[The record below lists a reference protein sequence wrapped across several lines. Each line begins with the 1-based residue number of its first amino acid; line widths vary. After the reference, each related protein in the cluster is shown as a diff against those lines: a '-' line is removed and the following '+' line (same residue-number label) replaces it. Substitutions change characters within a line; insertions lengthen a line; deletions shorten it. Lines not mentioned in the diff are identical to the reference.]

1 MADIIRP
8 PFSEIK
14 RPDEIVR
21 MTTADNLKFAVLIG
35 LIEVGQVTNREVVNT
50 VLHLLVGGEFD
61 MELNFVIQ
69 DAQNIKHML
78 ELLDHCPPNLQA
90 EIWSVF
96 IAILRKSVR
105 NLQACTDVGLIEH
118 VLVRLQRSETVVAD
132 LLIEMLGV
140 LASYS
145 ITVKELKLLFGTMK
159 AVNGKWPRHSAKLL
173 NVLRQMP
180 HRNGPDVFFSF
191 PGRKG
196 SAMVLPPL
204 AKWPYENGFTF
215 TTWFRL
221 DPINSVNIEREKP
234 YLYCFK
240 TSKGVGYTA
249 HFVGN
254 CLVLT
259 SMKVKGKGFQHCVK
273 YEFQPRKWYM
283 IAIVYIYNRWT
294 KSEIKCLVNGQLA
307 SSTEMAWFVS
317 TNDPF
322 DKCYIGATPELD
334 EERVFCGQMS
344 AIYLFSEALTTQQIC
359 AMHRLG
365 PGYKSQFR
373 FDNECYLN
381 LPDNHKRVSHNNVIT
396 NKSTTV
402 LLAEQEVEAIDWAD
416 EKLDLS
422 AAFAKIRAVLSA
434 RNASANAV
442 LNALGGVVVD
452 QTAGGATVAGT
463 STTPSSASTNAVNN
477 NAGGSNATTANTN
490 NSNQYGDGGASAGVN
505 SNDNNKIISDPLCHL
520 PTGNT
525 SFEQL
530 RRISSTSTTGL
541 ELLRGYSSQT
551 EEISQLKAVL
561 YDGKLSNAIVFMY
574 NPVATDGQLC
584 LQSAPKGNVS
594 YFVHTPHALMLQ
606 DVKAVVTH
614 SIHCTLNSIG
624 GIQVLFPLFSQLDMA
639 HEGISD
645 IKRDQT
651 LCSKLLGFICELVET
666 SQTVQQHM
674 IQNRGFLVISF
685 MLQRSSREHLTLE
698 VLGSFLNLTKYLVT
712 CLSAN
717 SDLLLKQLSVALRFP
732 NKKLFCFSFLTW
744 QLLDH
749 VLFNPA
755 LWIYTPANVQARLY
769 SYLATEF
776 LSDTQIYSNVR
787 RVSTVLQTVHTLKY
801 YYWVVNPRAKSGII
815 PKGLDGPRPAQ
826 KDILAIRAYILLFL
840 KQLIMIGNGVKED
853 ELQSILNYLTTM
865 HEDENLHDVL
875 QMLISL
881 MSEHPSSMV
890 PAFDVKY
897 GVRSIFKLLAAESQL
912 IRLQALK
919 LLGFFLSRST
929 YKRKYDVMSP
939 HNLYTL
945 LSERLLLYEESL
957 SLPTYNILYEIMTE
971 HISQQILYTR
981 HPEAESHYRLENPM
995 VLKIIATLIRQ
1006 SKQTESLIEVKKLFL
1021 SDMTLLCNSNRE
1033 NRRTV
1038 LQMSVWQ
1045 EWLIAMAYIHPKN
1058 TEEQKISDMV
1068 YSLFRMLL
1076 HHAIK
1081 YEYGGWRVWVDTLAI
1096 VHSKVSY
1103 EEFKLQFAQMY
1114 EHYERQR
1121 TDNITDPALRQ
1132 ARPIST
1138 ISGWEREEQQQQQ
1151 HHHHPHT
1158 QRQPQEQLEQT
1169 HVHTHQHH
1177 RHAAL
1182 ASPVAQESQVK
1193 DAESVGSLEDVPPV
1207 EEEIALSDMET
1218 TTNEV
1223 TVINAVNESTNL
1235 DSTANEKASG
1245 DAELLKETSNVSND
1259 DLTKPK
1265 ISSISDVYN
1274 EHIKSEVIVTSI
1286 VESPAVAVTCNG
1298 GASSSST
1305 PASASSTPAKTAA
1318 TANGGQEALSQTL
1331 NIKPEDLEEIELAT
1345 AKIAAGTTND
1355 AELVEQVLQSS
1366 EKALQ
1371 DCKII
1376 ADEMQEASSVLKDEE
1391 IELAV
1396 NEVVQGVLKNEKK
1409 QATKDLM
1416 AEETLVTSNDDTK
1429 KNEEDNVL
1437 LLNTK
1442 NLLNN
1447 NAVERKTIT
1456 TTNDNTNTTNIK
1468 EVNANS
1474 EPNENFNEIR
1484 TTTNKAVT
1492 DLHAEAVS
1500 VIDMQQK
1507 TEENDYKKAT
1517 KNNINNSSS
1526 TNTAA
1531 PLEEQKI
1538 SKLAIVVAKEHEHEN
1553 DLMDVSSSLST
1564 TVETTEEISSLSP
1577 ETTVSSASIP
1587 EDNLLGLNEATAHDN
1602 EKLSSETM
1610 TMVKDIVDNLIDKVI
1625 DASVIA
1631 IEKDAACKETNNN
1644 EIVDK
1649 VKNDVN
1655 EEVDVSL
1662 RAKEI
1667 VEDVL
1672 TSALDKAAAT
1682 EQTNAKEVAIIEDN
1696 TSSKEVATTTTT
1708 STEQETQADIVQTV
1722 VNDLLE
1728 QTVNAIEKSDELAGV
1743 VVPKVET
1750 KAETM
1755 VGEETLLAPEVV
1767 EEAKELVAISLPLT
1781 KEIDSTTQTTPKKQ
1795 AHDIVGGEAVDLEN
1809 VEVIEDL
1816 VEQTEEETQTTQEEL
1831 LESAAELEEEEQVK
1845 QSTAS
1850 TQVESNHFD
1859 TKHSHQSQQAKQQH
1873 QQQQHQRSKS
1883 GSTRPM
1889 FSPGPTRPPFRIP
1902 EFKWS
1907 YIHQRLLS
1915 DVLFSLETDIQVWRS
1930 HSTKSVLDFVN
1941 SSENAIFVVNT
1952 VHLISQLADNLI
1964 IACGGLLPLLAS
1976 ATSPNSELDVLEP
1989 TQGMPLEVAV
1999 SFLQRLVNMADVLI
2013 FATSLN
2019 FGELEAE
2026 KNMSS
2031 GGILRQCLRLVCTCA
2046 VRNCL
2051 ECKER
2056 TRYNVGAMARDVS
2069 GAAHLQA
2076 LIRGA
2081 QASPKNIVE
2090 SLTGQLSPVKDPEK
2104 LLQDMDVNRLRAV
2117 IYRDVEETKQAQFLS
2132 LAIVYFISVLMVS
2145 KYRDILEPPAEPQ
2158 IQRQSPVMQRS
2169 AAGRPLF
2176 PQWSHHV
2183 YPQFLPSNS
2192 HQNHMLS
2199 TTSTT
2204 TTNMQQQHTQ
2214 TTLHHHYYH
2223 QQQTQ
2228 QISSPPHHQQQ
2239 LTQHHNYT
2247 HHYASIQQQ
2256 QQQQMHQHQHQH
2268 STYYGEQQP
2277 QLQNHILSAGSSN
2290 SSSNYAGNISPPLA
2304 TQSTSS
2310 SASSSVTSQPASSSS
2325 LSSLASQPTAT
2336 RHHHQQ
2342 QQQQQHQHAHSH
2354 TVTHQH
2360 QHQHQR
2366 HIQKHHYHHQQQQ
2379 QQQFQQHY
2387 GMMNGNGNQM
2397 VNGGDGVGGVGGN
2410 SKSTPQNFTM
2420 SNSSHQQHFV
2430 GNAGDMNGS
2439 NAFNQ
2444 YMRASGAMMNGGHQN
2459 SIAVEYHTHT
2469 HTHSI
2474 GVGGAV
2480 IGATNNNSLTLN
2492 NNNNCINN
2500 AISAHSTLRDVGVG
2514 VGRDGVGCTSDIVSA
2529 GDTKLPY
2536 KNNGL
2541 NNNYRYNGHNNIG
2554 TGTRTIQDGDYE
2566 IIVVDENNPSVLA
2579 DNDSHSSGPPSI
2591 KSNKATA
2598 TNTTTTMNKTAK
2610 TKNFK
2615 STSIIT
2621 TNLTTATTTT
2631 ISLPQSKQISKLQPQ
2646 PLSPPKPVLPKKLP
2660 KSVDSDVGSLNMNS
2674 TENEVPEVESSGE
2687 ILADDNK
2694 PNNSNDESWTDVNL
2708 NEDAGVQATAGG
2720 LLSGGMS
2727 AVDGKMRD
2735 IDGIQQHHVHQQQ
2748 HQQQHHQQQQTTI
2761 AHGQPQQ
2768 QMQAHHGHQLMN
2780 AAGGGG
2786 GNERGDKPD
2795 SEISVVRVPDSYAAT
2810 ASGASSAGVATA
2822 AGNVSQRGTT
2832 RSDEL
2837 QMKPPLVG
2845 QLPMT
2850 TPSREA
2856 SLTQKLEVALG
2867 PVCPLLREVMVDF
2880 APFLSK
2886 TLVGSHG
2893 QELLMEGKGLT
2904 TFKNSHSVVEL
2915 VMLLCSQEWQN
2926 SLQKHAGL
2934 AFIELINEGRLLSH
2948 AMKDHIV
2955 RVANE
2960 AEFIL
2965 NRMRADDVLK
2975 HADFESQCAQTLLER
2990 REEERMCDHLI
3001 TAARRRDNVIASRL
3015 LEKVRNIMCNRHGA
3029 WGDACSAVQ
3038 KQTFWKLDA
3047 WEDDAR
3053 RRKRMVQNPRGSSH
3067 PQATLK
3073 AAIENGGPEDAI
3085 MQTRDEFHTQ
3095 IAVSRSH
3102 QSTQHTADLLD
3113 DAELLIEDRELD
3125 LDLTGPVN
3133 ISTKAKLVAP
3143 GVVAPGTV
3151 SITSTEM
3158 FFEVDE
3164 DHPEFQ
3170 KIDPEVLKY
3179 CDHLHGKWYFSE
3191 VRAIFSRRYLL
3202 QNVALEIFLAS
3213 RTSILFAFPDQHT
3226 VKKVIKALPRV
3237 GVGIKYGIPQTRRAS
3252 MMSPRQL
3259 MRNSNMTQKWQRR
3272 EISNFEYLMFLN
3284 TIAGRTYNDLNQ
3296 YPVFPWVLTNYDT
3309 KELDLS
3315 LPSNYRDLSKPI
3327 GALNPSRREYFEE
3340 RYESWVSDTIP
3351 PFHYGTHYS
3360 TSSFTLNWLVRVEPF
3375 TTMFLA
3381 LQGGKFDYPDRLFSS
3396 ISLSWKNCQRDTSD
3410 VKELIPEWYFLPE
3423 IFYNSSGYRLGHR
3436 EDGALVNDV
3445 ELPPWSKS
3453 PEEFVRINRMAL
3465 ESEFVSCQLHQ
3476 WIDLIFGYK
3485 QRGPEAIRATNVFYY
3500 LTYEGSVDLDA
3511 ISDPVMREAV
3521 ENQIRNFGQTP
3532 SQLLMEPHPP
3542 RSSAMHLSP
3551 MMFSAMPDDLCM
3563 SLKFYQNSPIIHIS
3577 ANTYPQLS
3585 LPSVVTVTAGHQFAV
3600 NRWNCNY
3607 TASVQSPS
3615 YAESPQSPGSN
3626 LPLTIDPVL
3635 SAAQNTGHNNP
3646 MNRRHLGDNFSQMLK
3661 IRSNCFVTTVD
3672 SRFLIACGF
3681 WDNSFRV
3688 FATETAKIVQIVFGH
3703 FGVVTCLARSEC
3715 NITSDCYIASGSAD
3729 CTVLLWHWNARTQS
3743 IVGEGDVP
3751 TPRATLTGHE
3761 QAVTSVV
3768 ISAELG
3774 LVVSGSTNGPVL
3786 IHTTFGDLLRSLDP
3800 PMDFY
3805 SPELIAMSR
3814 EGFIVVNYDKG
3825 NVAAYT
3831 INGKKLRHETHNDN
3845 LQCMLL
3851 SRDGEYLMT
3860 AGDRGIVEV
3869 WRTFN
3874 LAPLYAFPACN
3885 AAIRSLA
3892 LTHDQ
3897 KYLLAGL
3904 STGSIIVFHID
3915 FNRWHH
3921 EYQQRY

>member
-1 MADIIRP
+1 MADIMRP
-8 PFSEIK
+8 PYSEIK

-159 AVNGKWPRHSAKLL
+159 ATNGKWPRHSAKLL

-381 LPDNHKRVSHNNVIT
+381 LPDNHKRV
-396 NKSTTV
+396 
-402 LLAEQEVEAIDWAD
+402 
-416 EKLDLS
+416 
-422 AAFAKIRAVLSA
+422 
-434 RNASANAV
+434 
-442 LNALGGVVVD
+442 
-452 QTAGGATVAGT
+452 
-463 STTPSSASTNAVNN
+463 
-477 NAGGSNATTANTN
+477 
-490 NSNQYGDGGASAGVN
+490 
-505 SNDNNKIISDPLCHL
+505 
-520 PTGNT
+520 
-525 SFEQL
+525 
-530 RRISSTSTTGL
+530 
-541 ELLRGYSSQT
+541 
-551 EEISQLKAVL
+551 L

-584 LQSAPKGNVS
+584 LQSSPKGNVS
-594 YFVHTPHALMLQ
+594 YFVHTPHSLMLQ

-639 HEGISD
+639 HEGLGD
-645 IKRDQT
+645 IKRDPT

-717 SDLLLKQLSVALRFP
+717 SDLLLK
-732 NKKLFCFSFLTW
+732 

-890 PAFDVKY
+890 PAFDVKH

-929 YKRKYDVMSP
+929 HKRKYDVMSP

-945 LSERLLLYEESL
+945 LAERLLLYEESL
-957 SLPTYNILYEIMTE
+957 SLPTYNVLYEIMTE

-981 HPEAESHYRLENPM
+981 HPEPESHYRLENPM
-995 VLKIIATLIRQ
+995 ILKVVATLIRQ
-1006 SKQTESLIEVKKLFL
+1006 SKQTESLIDVKKLFL
-1021 SDMTLLCNSNRE
+1021 QDMTLLCNSNRE

-1045 EWLIAMAYIHPKN
+1045 EWLIAMAYIHPKSS
-1058 TEEQKISDMV
+1058 EEQKISDMV

-1081 YEYGGWRVWVDTLAI
+1081 HEYGGWRVWVDTLAI

-1138 ISGWEREEQQQQQ
+1138 ISGWEREELHQQQNGGSAAAVG
-1151 HHHHPHT
+1151 PN
-1158 QRQPQEQLEQT
+1158 QT
-1169 HVHTHQHH
+1169 T
-1177 RHAAL
+1177 A
-1182 ASPVAQESQVK
+1182 VK
-1193 DAESVGSLEDVPPV
+1193 GAVSIASLEDVPPV
-1207 EEEIALSDMET
+1207 VEEEVEELELEEVEIQEGPITEEAEPKSVIA
-1218 TTNEV
+1218 N
-1223 TVINAVNESTNL
+1223 
-1235 DSTANEKASG
+1235 
-1245 DAELLKETSNVSND
+1245 
-1259 DLTKPK
+1259 
-1265 ISSISDVYN
+1265 ISDVYN
-1274 EHIKSEVIVTSI
+1274 EQLKTN
-1286 VESPAVAVTCNG
+1286 AACNG
-1298 GASSSST
+1298 NLEDVKEEELVQQQVKDLEKQPEQSISL
-1305 PASASSTPAKTAA
+1305 
-1318 TANGGQEALSQTL
+1318 EALRETL
-1331 NIKPEDLEEIELAT
+1331 QLGDDMDVEELELAT
-1345 AKIAAGTTND
+1345 AKD
-1355 AELVEQVLQSS
+1355 ALNAEQHVARVLQAS
-1366 EKALQ
+1366 EAALN
-1371 DCKII
+1371 DCKM
-1376 ADEMQEASSVLKDEE
+1376 AVDDVLQESSSVLKDEE

-1396 NEVVQGVLKNEKK
+1396 NEVVQGVLNNEKK
-1409 QATKDLM
+1409 TQSQDKDIKEQSGEQD
-1416 AEETLVTSNDDTK
+1416 A
-1429 KNEEDNVL
+1429 NVS
-1437 LLNTK
+1437 LLNSK

-1447 NAVERKTIT
+1447 NNNNNNNSPSPTPTTATAT
-1456 TTNDNTNTTNIK
+1456 TTAVTEAET
-1468 EVNANS
+1468 EVNAN
-1474 EPNENFNEIR
+1474 EIVSS
-1484 TTTNKAVT
+1484 TEAPKAETETSVTPEVETPEMAKPSPIVPSPVLATNK
-1492 DLHAEAVS
+1492 
-1500 VIDMQQK
+1500 K
-1507 TEENDYKKAT
+1507 TEDAANKL
-1517 KNNINNSSS
+1517 NN
-1526 TNTAA
+1526 
-1531 PLEEQKI
+1531 
-1538 SKLAIVVAKEHEHEN
+1538 
-1553 DLMDVSSSLST
+1553 
-1564 TVETTEEISSLSP
+1564 
-1577 ETTVSSASIP
+1577 
-1587 EDNLLGLNEATAHDN
+1587 N
-1602 EKLSSETM
+1602 EKLAEINASPEPSIVVETSEADLLQLSDCETKPNKD
-1610 TMVKDIVDNLIDKVI
+1610 TEAEDSVALAVRDIVEQLIDKVI
-1625 DASVIA
+1625 DATEAESA
-1631 IEKDAACKETNNN
+1631 SDTKTETNNN
-1644 EIVDK
+1644 EIPK
-1649 VKNDVN
+1649 EEKQTSAEP
-1655 EEVDVSL
+1655 EEVESPESL
-1662 RAKEI
+1662 AAAAEEI
-1667 VEDVL
+1667 V
-1672 TSALDKAAAT
+1672 
-1682 EQTNAKEVAIIEDN
+1682 Q
-1696 TSSKEVATTTTT
+1696 
-1708 STEQETQADIVQTV
+1708 
-1722 VNDLLE
+1722 
-1728 QTVNAIEKSDELAGV
+1728 
-1743 VVPKVET
+1743 
-1750 KAETM
+1750 
-1755 VGEETLLAPEVV
+1755 EVV
-1767 EEAKELVAISLPLT
+1767 EAALVMVQEESTPEEPEKNVKPQEKENEKEEFLLQLEPASTEVQEPAMVKDRKKPEDPKAQGSLEPKTPNLEEPKPKETEQQKSLEVAEELPQKPEEQAVAIVNQVLDTLVDDTVKAVAAEQTTQTSPAPEEQSPQILAMESPAT
-1781 KEIDSTTQTTPKKQ
+1781 SARVKPTEVDSTTQTTPKN
-1795 AHDIVGGEAVDLEN
+1795 EAGSNL
-1809 VEVIEDL
+1809 L
-1816 VEQTEEETQTTQEEL
+1816 VEQVQQVLQEDDAQQSAGMTIEDEEYSNQHAAAAVENANSSQ
-1831 LESAAELEEEEQVK
+1831 LEANHYGPGNP
-1845 QSTAS
+1845 
-1850 TQVESNHFD
+1850 ES
-1859 TKHSHQSQQAKQQH
+1859 K
-1873 QQQQHQRSKS
+1873 QQQQRTKS

-2056 TRYNVGAMARDVS
+2056 TRYNVGAMARDVP

-2090 SLTGQLSPVKDPEK
+2090 SITGQLSPVKDPEK

-2158 IQRQSPVMQRS
+2158 IQRQSPVLQRTAGGEAAS
-2169 AAGRPLF
+2169 ARPLF

-2183 YPQFLPSNS
+2183 YPQFLPES
-2192 HQNHMLS
+2192 HQNHNS
-2199 TTSTT
+2199 
-2204 TTNMQQQHTQ
+2204 NMQH
-2214 TTLHHHYYH
+2214 
-2223 QQQTQ
+2223 
-2228 QISSPPHHQQQ
+2228 
-2239 LTQHHNYT
+2239 
-2247 HHYASIQQQ
+2247 QQQ
-2256 QQQQMHQHQHQH
+2256 QQQQQQQHYYQQQQQQQVAHNHSHHHMTTAYYQQQQQQQQQHQQVVAGQQQH
-2268 STYYGEQQP
+2268 SPT
-2277 QLQNHILSAGSSN
+2277 
-2290 SSSNYAGNISPPLA
+2290 PLA
-2304 TQSTSS
+2304 THSTSS
-2310 SASSSVTSQPASSSS
+2310 SASSTATSQPASSSS
-2325 LSSLASQPTAT
+2325 LSSLASQSQQQSH
-2336 RHHHQQ
+2336 RQLHKQQ
-2342 QQQQQHQHAHSH
+2342 QQQQPHYHPHQPHYGLINGHPQHPQLNGKHYTENGSTAGYHPHSH
-2354 TVTHQH
+2354 PHPHGYMRNGDASTV
-2360 QHQHQR
+2360 
-2366 HIQKHHYHHQQQQ
+2366 QQNGISDYQAV
-2379 QQQFQQHY
+2379 
-2387 GMMNGNGNQM
+2387 GLMNGHGSGGTGN
-2397 VNGGDGVGGVGGN
+2397 
-2410 SKSTPQNFTM
+2410 
-2420 SNSSHQQHFV
+2420 
-2430 GNAGDMNGS
+2430 
-2439 NAFNQ
+2439 
-2444 YMRASGAMMNGGHQN
+2444 
-2459 SIAVEYHTHT
+2459 
-2469 HTHSI
+2469 
-2474 GVGGAV
+2474 
-2480 IGATNNNSLTLN
+2480 NNNSSIMN
-2492 NNNNCINN
+2492 NMRNLRNGGPNSSSSPLGNHQGIPGVATSGAVN
-2500 AISAHSTLRDVGVG
+2500 ANAAVGVG
-2514 VGRDGVGCTSDIVSA
+2514 VGVGMSGAVGVGMGGLDGGVAYKTSAI
-2529 GDTKLPY
+2529 
-2536 KNNGL
+2536 
-2541 NNNYRYNGHNNIG
+2541 NNNYRYNGRNASAG
-2554 TGTRTIQDGDYE
+2554 TGGRQIQDSDYE

-2591 KSNKATA
+2591 KS
-2598 TNTTTTMNKTAK
+2598 
-2610 TKNFK
+2610 
-2615 STSIIT
+2615 
-2621 TNLTTATTTT
+2621 
-2631 ISLPQSKQISKLQPQ
+2631 
-2646 PLSPPKPVLPKKLP
+2646 
-2660 KSVDSDVGSLNMNS
+2660 VDSDVGSLNMNS
-2674 TENEVPEVESSGE
+2674 TENEVPEVESSSE
-2687 ILADDNK
+2687 ILIDDHK
-2694 PNNSNDESWTDVNL
+2694 PSHSNDESWTDVNL
-2708 NEDAGVQATAGG
+2708 NEDAAVQAASAGIVVG
-2720 LLSGGMS
+2720 LVDNGGNVIADKHDPS
-2727 AVDGKMRD
+2727 HHNQQQQQQQA
-2735 IDGIQQHHVHQQQ
+2735 GIMGQQQQ
-2748 HQQQHHQQQQTTI
+2748 HGSL
-2761 AHGQPQQ
+2761 GQS
-2768 QMQAHHGHQLMN
+2768 
-2780 AAGGGG
+2780 
-2786 GNERGDKPD
+2786 ERGDKPD
-2795 SEISVVRVPDSYAAT
+2795 SEISVVRVPDGYGGAGS
-2810 ASGASSAGVATA
+2810 SGVNSGQGQGVPS
-2822 AGNVSQRGTT
+2822 NQRP
-2832 RSDEL
+2832 RPEEL
-2837 QMKPPLVG
+2837 PMKAPALVA
-2845 QLPMT
+2845 QLPLT

-2856 SLTQKLEVALG
+2856 SLTQKLEIALG
-2867 PVCPLLREVMVDF
+2867 PVCPLLREIMVDF

-3029 WGDACSAVQ
+3029 WGDSSSTSSGGAIVGAVQ
-3038 KQTFWKLDA
+3038 KSPYWKLDA

-3073 AAIENGGPEDAI
+3073 AALENGGPEDAI
-3085 MQTRDEFHTQ
+3085 LQTRDEFHTQ

-3102 QSTQHTADLLD
+3102 PSGQHNGELLD

-3133 ISTKAKLVAP
+3133 ISTKARLIAP
-3143 GVVAPGTV
+3143 GLVAPGTV

-3164 DHPEFQ
+3164 EHPEFQ
-3170 KIDPEVLKY
+3170 KIDGEVLKY

-3296 YPVFPWVLTNYDT
+3296 YPIFPWVLTNYESKD
-3309 KELDLS
+3309 LDLS

-3327 GALNPSRREYFEE
+3327 GALNPSRRAYFEE
-3340 RYESWVSDTIP
+3340 RYESWDSDTIP

-3360 TSSFTLNWLVRVEPF
+3360 TAAFTLNWLVRVEPF

-3396 ISLSWKNCQRDTSD
+3396 VSLSWKNCQRDTSD

-3423 IFYNSSGYRLGHR
+3423 MFYNSSGYRLGHR
-3436 EDGALVNDV
+3436 EDGALVDDI
-3445 ELPPWSKS
+3445 ELPPWAKS

-3500 LTYEGSVDLDA
+3500 LTYEGSVDLDGVL
-3511 ISDPVMREAV
+3511 DPVMREAV

-3551 MMFSAMPDDLCM
+3551 MMFSAMPEDLCQM
-3563 SLKFYQNSPIIHIS
+3563 LKFYQNSPVIHIS

-3626 LPLTIDPVL
+3626 QPLTIDPVL
-3635 SAAQNTGHNNP
+3635 AVHGTNNNSNAAS
-3646 MNRRHLGDNFSQMLK
+3646 RRHLGDNFSQMLK

-3703 FGVVTCLARSEC
+3703 FGVVTCMARSEC

-3774 LVVSGSTNGPVL
+3774 LVVSGSSNGPVL

-3800 PMDFY
+3800 PAEFH
-3805 SPELIAMSR
+3805 SPELITMSR
-3814 EGFIVVNYDKG
+3814 EGFIVINYDKG

-3885 AAIRSLA
+3885 AGIRSLA

>member
-1 MADIIRP
+1 MHSHKANMDSLERLMRAAPLPPSLPGTKGQQRALVHASLASAVGRKGRHLTGTFCLTGDTMEGIIQCLVFLKA
-8 PFSEIK
+8 FS
-14 RPDEIVR
+14 
-21 MTTADNLKFAVLIG
+21 
-35 LIEVGQVTNREVVNT
+35 
-50 VLHLLVGGEFD
+50 LVGGEFD

-145 ITVKELKLLFGTMK
+145 ITVKELKLLFGAMK

-196 SAMVLPPL
+196 SAVVLPPL

-259 SMKVKGKGFQHCVK
+259 SMKIKGKGFQHCVK

-381 LPDNHKRVSHNNVIT
+381 LPDNHKRVSVLEDVSGTDPLSIGDLVTSDPFNPVGAIATETTSTSKDVTATGSVASGSVTPVVGSGRKMSNVAPS
-396 NKSTTV
+396 N
-402 LLAEQEVEAIDWAD
+402 L
-416 EKLDLS
+416 
-422 AAFAKIRAVLSA
+422 
-434 RNASANAV
+434 ANATPAGAASSISATSSDE
-442 LNALGGVVVD
+442 LN
-452 QTAGGATVAGT
+452 
-463 STTPSSASTNAVNN
+463 
-477 NAGGSNATTANTN
+477 
-490 NSNQYGDGGASAGVN
+490 
-505 SNDNNKIISDPLCHL
+505 
-520 PTGNT
+520 
-525 SFEQL
+525 L
-530 RRISSTSTTGL
+530 RS
-541 ELLRGYSSQT
+541 
-551 EEISQLKAVL
+551 VL

-624 GIQVLFPLFSQLDMA
+624 GIQVLFPLFSQLDMPYD
-639 HEGISD
+639 GCSD
-645 IKRDQT
+645 VKRDPT
-651 LCSKLLGFICELVET
+651 LCSKLLGFICELVES

-717 SDLLLKQLSVALRFP
+717 SDLLLKQL
-732 NKKLFCFSFLTW
+732 FCFSFLTW

-749 VLFNPA
+749 VLFNPS

-787 RVSTVLQTVHTLKY
+787 RVSTVLQTVHTLKF
-801 YYWVVNPRAKSGII
+801 YYWVVNPRTKSGII

-890 PAFDVKY
+890 PAFDVKH
-897 GVRSIFKLLAAESQL
+897 GVRTIFKLLAAESQL

-929 YKRKYDVMSP
+929 HKRKYDVMSP

-945 LSERLLLYEESL
+945 LAERLLLYEESL
-957 SLPTYNILYEIMTE
+957 SLPTYNVLYEIMTE

-981 HPEAESHYRLENPM
+981 HPEPESHYRLENPM
-995 VLKIIATLIRQ
+995 ILKVVATLIRQ
-1006 SKQTESLIEVKKLFL
+1006 SKQTEQLIEVKKLFL

-1058 TEEQKISDMV
+1058 SEEQKISDMV

-1138 ISGWEREEQQQQQ
+1138 ISGWDRDRDDREDHIDDHALQTPSDRLAIEKASDSKSTPEVTHSSNKVNKNEQC
-1151 HHHHPHT
+1151 
-1158 QRQPQEQLEQT
+1158 
-1169 HVHTHQHH
+1169 
-1177 RHAAL
+1177 
-1182 ASPVAQESQVK
+1182 S
-1193 DAESVGSLEDVPPV
+1193 
-1207 EEEIALSDMET
+1207 EEEINIENLKCACDDD
-1218 TTNEV
+1218 NEPKDGSKPS
-1223 TVINAVNESTNL
+1223 ASEA
-1235 DSTANEKASG
+1235 TA
-1245 DAELLKETSNVSND
+1245 TSVSN
-1259 DLTKPK
+1259 
-1265 ISSISDVYN
+1265 ISDVYN
-1274 EHIKSEVIVTSI
+1274 AQIKNEIVCNGAVGDSEPTT
-1286 VESPAVAVTCNG
+1286 EDEKSPAKESKEPQQPSKNNSEEILKKSLEIDTFLAEEE
-1298 GASSSST
+1298 AD
-1305 PASASSTPAKTAA
+1305 AA
-1318 TANGGQEALSQTL
+1318 NPLDAQSVVDEVMQ
-1331 NIKPEDLEEIELAT
+1331 KPEKMLD
-1345 AKIAAGTTND
+1345 
-1355 AELVEQVLQSS
+1355 
-1366 EKALQ
+1366 
-1371 DCKII
+1371 DCKQFL
-1376 ADEMQEASSVLKDEE
+1376 DETRLENETASPVIKDEE

-1396 NEVVQGVLKNEKK
+1396 NEVVKGVLKTSTEKK
-1409 QATKDLM
+1409 SSLTTSAALPSDAATTDSKCPPGENIK
-1416 AEETLVTSNDDTK
+1416 ATEEESNVPDGHEENLVNNNLSDSNLTTTTATSNKLIDTI
-1429 KNEEDNVL
+1429 NIDNQKTDL
-1437 LLNTK
+1437 TLSSAIITNI
-1442 NLLNN
+1442 NN
-1447 NAVERKTIT
+1447 NNNNGSPTSNSGESKDADIKEIIAEIVNDVIDKCIEESNNNTIT
-1456 TTNDNTNTTNIK
+1456 TSVDR
-1468 EVNANS
+1468 ESLVGAEGESAPENS
-1474 EPNENFNEIR
+1474 SPEHE
-1484 TTTNKAVT
+1484 ALQ
-1492 DLHAEAVS
+1492 LHA
-1500 VIDMQQK
+1500 K
-1507 TEENDYKKAT
+1507 
-1517 KNNINNSSS
+1517 
-1526 TNTAA
+1526 
-1531 PLEEQKI
+1531 
-1538 SKLAIVVAKEHEHEN
+1538 
-1553 DLMDVSSSLST
+1553 
-1564 TVETTEEISSLSP
+1564 
-1577 ETTVSSASIP
+1577 
-1587 EDNLLGLNEATAHDN
+1587 
-1602 EKLSSETM
+1602 
-1610 TMVKDIVDNLIDKVI
+1610 
-1625 DASVIA
+1625 
-1631 IEKDAACKETNNN
+1631 
-1644 EIVDK
+1644 
-1649 VKNDVN
+1649 
-1655 EEVDVSL
+1655 
-1662 RAKEI
+1662 
-1667 VEDVL
+1667 
-1672 TSALDKAAAT
+1672 
-1682 EQTNAKEVAIIEDN
+1682 
-1696 TSSKEVATTTTT
+1696 
-1708 STEQETQADIVQTV
+1708 
-1722 VNDLLE
+1722 
-1728 QTVNAIEKSDELAGV
+1728 
-1743 VVPKVET
+1743 
-1750 KAETM
+1750 
-1755 VGEETLLAPEVV
+1755 EVV
-1767 EEAKELVAISLPLT
+1767 EEVLKNAVDTAASKIEEECNETIAKSIVDEIVDSCVRDTVQEQPSDTAATSHVNGNARDMDDASLSPSPAKEP
-1781 KEIDSTTQTTPKKQ
+1781 PPPP
-1795 AHDIVGGEAVDLEN
+1795 GEDQPSQ
-1809 VEVIEDL
+1809 IRK
-1816 VEQTEEETQTTQEEL
+1816 
-1831 LESAAELEEEEQVK
+1831 S
-1845 QSTAS
+1845 QSTSTS
-1850 TQVESNHFD
+1850 TQYENAHYEHKRV
-1859 TKHSHQSQQAKQQH
+1859 
-1873 QQQQHQRSKS
+1873 KS

-2056 TRYNVGAMARDVS
+2056 TRYHNGGIARDVP

-2090 SLTGQLSPVKDPEK
+2090 SITGQLSPVKDPEK

-2158 IQRQSPVMQRS
+2158 IRSSPVAQR
-2169 AAGRPLF
+2169 AA
-2176 PQWSHHV
+2176 
-2183 YPQFLPSNS
+2183 
-2192 HQNHMLS
+2192 
-2199 TTSTT
+2199 T
-2204 TTNMQQQHTQ
+2204 
-2214 TTLHHHYYH
+2214 
-2223 QQQTQ
+2223 
-2228 QISSPPHHQQQ
+2228 
-2239 LTQHHNYT
+2239 
-2247 HHYASIQQQ
+2247 
-2256 QQQQMHQHQHQH
+2256 
-2268 STYYGEQQP
+2268 
-2277 QLQNHILSAGSSN
+2277 
-2290 SSSNYAGNISPPLA
+2290 
-2304 TQSTSS
+2304 
-2310 SASSSVTSQPASSSS
+2310 
-2325 LSSLASQPTAT
+2325 
-2336 RHHHQQ
+2336 
-2342 QQQQQHQHAHSH
+2342 
-2354 TVTHQH
+2354 
-2360 QHQHQR
+2360 
-2366 HIQKHHYHHQQQQ
+2366 
-2379 QQQFQQHY
+2379 
-2387 GMMNGNGNQM
+2387 
-2397 VNGGDGVGGVGGN
+2397 
-2410 SKSTPQNFTM
+2410 
-2420 SNSSHQQHFV
+2420 
-2430 GNAGDMNGS
+2430 
-2439 NAFNQ
+2439 
-2444 YMRASGAMMNGGHQN
+2444 ASG
-2459 SIAVEYHTHT
+2459 S
-2469 HTHSI
+2469 
-2474 GVGGAV
+2474 
-2480 IGATNNNSLTLN
+2480 
-2492 NNNNCINN
+2492 
-2500 AISAHSTLRDVGVG
+2500 
-2514 VGRDGVGCTSDIVSA
+2514 
-2529 GDTKLPY
+2529 
-2536 KNNGL
+2536 
-2541 NNNYRYNGHNNIG
+2541 
-2554 TGTRTIQDGDYE
+2554 RTIQDGDYE

-2591 KSNKATA
+2591 KIKRS
-2598 TNTTTTMNKTAK
+2598 
-2610 TKNFK
+2610 
-2615 STSIIT
+2615 
-2621 TNLTTATTTT
+2621 
-2631 ISLPQSKQISKLQPQ
+2631 SLSDNIQ
-2646 PLSPPKPVLPKKLP
+2646 PLSPPKPVPHRKLK
-2660 KSVDSDVGSLNMNS
+2660 KSVDSDVASLNMNS
-2674 TENEVPEVESSGE
+2674 TENEVPEVESSSE
-2687 ILADDNK
+2687 IMVDDNK
-2694 PNNSNDESWTDVNL
+2694 PTNSNDESWTDVNL
-2708 NEDAGVQATAGG
+2708 NEDGNEKIRDMEGNIHH
-2720 LLSGGMS
+2720 LSG
-2727 AVDGKMRD
+2727 
-2735 IDGIQQHHVHQQQ
+2735 
-2748 HQQQHHQQQQTTI
+2748 
-2761 AHGQPQQ
+2761 
-2768 QMQAHHGHQLMN
+2768 
-2780 AAGGGG
+2780 
-2786 GNERGDKPD
+2786 ERGDKPD
-2795 SEISVVRVPDSYAAT
+2795 SEISVVRVPDNF
-2810 ASGASSAGVATA
+2810 GAP
-2822 AGNVSQRGTT
+2822 GNRNRPEEISI
-2832 RSDEL
+2832 
-2837 QMKPPLVG
+2837 KPPLVSE
-2845 QLPMT
+2845 LPMT

-2856 SLTQKLEVALG
+2856 SLTQKLEIALG
-2867 PVCPLLREVMVDF
+2867 PVCPLLREIMVDF

-2975 HADFESQCAQTLLER
+2975 HADFESQCAQTLMER

-3029 WGDACSAVQ
+3029 WGDASGSTT
-3038 KQTFWKLDA
+3038 KQVYWKLDA

-3053 RRKRMVQNPRGSSH
+3053 RRKRMIQNPRGSSH

-3073 AAIENGGPEDAI
+3073 AALENGTPEDAI
-3085 MQTRDEFHTQ
+3085 LQTRDEFHSQ
-3095 IAVSRSH
+3095 IAVTRSH
-3102 QSTQHTADLLD
+3102 QPSQQTADLLD

-3125 LDLTGPVN
+3125 LDVTGPVN
-3133 ISTKAKLVAP
+3133 ISTKAKLIAP
-3143 GVVAPGTV
+3143 GIIAPGTV

-3202 QNVALEIFLAS
+3202 QNVAIEIFLAS

-3296 YPVFPWVLTNYDT
+3296 YPVFPWVLTNYES

-3315 LPSNYRDLSKPI
+3315 QPSNYRDLSKPI
-3327 GALNPSRREYFEE
+3327 GALNPSRRAYFEE
-3340 RYESWVSDTIP
+3340 RYESWDNDTIP

-3360 TSSFTLNWLVRVEPF
+3360 TASFVLSWLVRAEPF

-3381 LQGGKFDYPDRLFSS
+3381 MQGGKFDYPDRLFSS
-3396 ISLSWKNCQRDTSD
+3396 VSLSWKNCQRDTSD

-3423 IFYNSSGYRLGHR
+3423 MFYNSSGYRLGTR
-3436 EDGALVNDV
+3436 EDGTLVNDV
-3445 ELPPWSKS
+3445 ELPPWAKTA
-3453 PEEFVRINRMAL
+3453 EEFVRINRMAL

-3485 QRGPEAIRATNVFYY
+3485 QRGPEAVRATNVFYY

-3511 ISDPVMREAV
+3511 ITDPVMREAV

-3551 MMFSAMPDDLCM
+3551 MMFSAMPDDVCM
-3563 SLKFYQNSPIIHIS
+3563 SMKFHLNSPIIHIS

-3615 YAESPQSPGSN
+3615 YAESPQSPGAN
-3626 LPLTIDPVL
+3626 LPLTMDPVL
-3635 SAAQNTGHNNP
+3635 SQTNAHNNP
-3646 MNRRHLGDNFSQMLK
+3646 MNRRHLGDNFSQKLK

-3688 FATETAKIVQIVFGH
+3688 FSTETAKIVQIVFGH
-3703 FGVVTCLARSEC
+3703 FGVVTCLSRSEC

-3774 LVVSGSTNGPVL
+3774 LVVSGSINGPVL

-3800 PMDFY
+3800 PTDFL
-3805 SPELIAMSR
+3805 SPEIIAMSR

-3825 NVAAYT
+3825 NVAAFT
-3831 INGKKLRHETHNDN
+3831 INGKKLRHESHNDN

-3885 AAIRSLA
+3885 SGIRSLA

>member
-1 MADIIRP
+1 MKKTQLTMDSLERLMRAAPLPRALPGTKGQQRALVHASLAAATVGRKGRHLTGTFCLTGDTMEGIIQCLVFLKA
-8 PFSEIK
+8 FS
-14 RPDEIVR
+14 
-21 MTTADNLKFAVLIG
+21 
-35 LIEVGQVTNREVVNT
+35 
-50 VLHLLVGGEFD
+50 LVGGEFD

-381 LPDNHKRVSHNNVIT
+381 LPDNHKRVSLHATNNDGSDDDSSGEIDLNVAVAEAYALVNARLQSEARATAAQHTLPNSSAAATASAATIA
-396 NKSTTV
+396 STTTAITPASTGNNNKQ
-402 LLAEQEVEAIDWAD
+402 LDNDPSALSTSSLAY
-416 EKLDLS
+416 
-422 AAFAKIRAVLSA
+422 
-434 RNASANAV
+434 
-442 LNALGGVVVD
+442 
-452 QTAGGATVAGT
+452 
-463 STTPSSASTNAVNN
+463 PSGSLYSASTDSRTLSKLRKLSTAD
-477 NAGGSNATTANTN
+477 GPGSLT
-490 NSNQYGDGGASAGVN
+490 GDA
-505 SNDNNKIISDPLCHL
+505 
-520 PTGNT
+520 
-525 SFEQL
+525 E
-530 RRISSTSTTGL
+530 
-541 ELLRGYSSQT
+541 EL
-551 EEISQLKAVL
+551 INLKTVL

-584 LQSAPKGNVS
+584 LQSSPKGNVS

-639 HEGISD
+639 HEGCSD
-645 IKRDQT
+645 VKRDPT

-717 SDLLLKQLSVALRFP
+717 SDLLLKQL
-732 NKKLFCFSFLTW
+732 
-744 QLLDH
+744 LDH
-749 VLFNPA
+749 VLFNPS

-890 PAFDVKY
+890 PAFDVKH
-897 GVRSIFKLLAAESQL
+897 GVRSIFKLMAAESQL

-929 YKRKYDVMSP
+929 HKRKYDVMSP

-945 LSERLLLYEESL
+945 LAERLLLYEESL
-957 SLPTYNILYEIMTE
+957 SLPTYNVLYEIMTE

-981 HPEAESHYRLENPM
+981 HPEPESHYRLENPM
-995 VLKIIATLIRQ
+995 ILKVVATLIRQ

-1058 TEEQKISDMV
+1058 SEEQKISDMV

-1081 YEYGGWRVWVDTLAI
+1081 HEYGGWRVWVDTLAI

-1138 ISGWEREEQQQQQ
+1138 ISGWDREEQQQHQQQ
-1151 HHHHPHT
+1151 HAISSESIATTTEVEEIEKPVTPIAIAIEPMISNDEH
-1158 QRQPQEQLEQT
+1158 QASEEDAVQLEN
-1169 HVHTHQHH
+1169 
-1177 RHAAL
+1177 
-1182 ASPVAQESQVK
+1182 VK
-1193 DAESVGSLEDVPPV
+1193 CACEEDD
-1207 EEEIALSDMET
+1207 EEIEEQPKLDEKPKSVDQ
-1218 TTNEV
+1218 
-1223 TVINAVNESTNL
+1223 NANKEPENKPIQSST
-1235 DSTANEKASG
+1235 
-1245 DAELLKETSNVSND
+1245 VSNI
-1259 DLTKPK
+1259 T
-1265 ISSISDVYN
+1265 DVYN
-1274 EHIKSEVIVTSI
+1274 AQLKSEEIL
-1286 VESPAVAVTCNG
+1286 CNG
-1298 GASSSST
+1298 NST
-1305 PASASSTPAKTAA
+1305 EEEHFEDNEEEQVQETSV
-1318 TANGGQEALSQTL
+1318 GGQEALKQVL
-1331 NIKPEDLEEIELAT
+1331 NLEEEDLEEVVNLASGEPKLDEE
-1345 AKIAAGTTND
+1345 KIVT
-1355 AELVEQVLQSS
+1355 EVLDNS
-1366 EKALQ
+1366 EKLLNH
-1371 DCKII
+1371 CKEVS
-1376 ADEMQEASSVLKDEE
+1376 DEILLKNAEEAASSVIKDEE

-1396 NEVVQGVLKNEKK
+1396 NEVVQGVLNIEKK
-1409 QATKDLM
+1409 QL
-1416 AEETLVTSNDDTK
+1416 TSTTTTTT
-1429 KNEEDNVL
+1429 E
-1437 LLNTK
+1437 
-1442 NLLNN
+1442 
-1447 NAVERKTIT
+1447 IT
-1456 TTNDNTNTTNIK
+1456 TTTTTIVTPTTDEEEADKVSLLNSKNLSNNNNESESMIETNDTTTNTITIASATIDTSTNITPTPITTTTTTTTLEDTIDNQKTDLSLSSAILITNNNISNNTINTNNNNNNNVVETDVTQSSSTTDTNTTITSDSTC
-1468 EVNANS
+1468 NS
-1474 EPNENFNEIR
+1474 F
-1484 TTTNKAVT
+1484 
-1492 DLHAEAVS
+1492 S
-1500 VIDMQQK
+1500 S
-1507 TEENDYKKAT
+1507 EESTSSILAT
-1517 KNNINNSSS
+1517 I
-1526 TNTAA
+1526 
-1531 PLEEQKI
+1531 P
-1538 SKLAIVVAKEHEHEN
+1538 
-1553 DLMDVSSSLST
+1553 ST
-1564 TVETTEEISSLSP
+1564 TVTSTTSESCESPAKQEEVQVEEL
-1577 ETTVSSASIP
+1577 
-1587 EDNLLGLNEATAHDN
+1587 
-1602 EKLSSETM
+1602 
-1610 TMVKDIVDNLIDKVI
+1610 VKDIVDEVI
-1625 DASVIA
+1625 TDCLEESGQKSEETSTG
-1631 IEKDAACKETNNN
+1631 EKNNN
-1644 EIVDK
+1644 EIK
-1649 VKNDVN
+1649 
-1655 EEVDVSL
+1655 EEKTAD
-1662 RAKEI
+1662 E
-1667 VEDVL
+1667 VED
-1672 TSALDKAAAT
+1672 
-1682 EQTNAKEVAIIEDN
+1682 
-1696 TSSKEVATTTTT
+1696 
-1708 STEQETQADIVQTV
+1708 QAR
-1722 VNDLLE
+1722 
-1728 QTVNAIEKSDELAGV
+1728 
-1743 VVPKVET
+1743 
-1750 KAETM
+1750 
-1755 VGEETLLAPEVV
+1755 
-1767 EEAKELVAISLPLT
+1767 
-1781 KEIDSTTQTTPKKQ
+1781 
-1795 AHDIVGGEAVDLEN
+1795 
-1809 VEVIEDL
+1809 EVIDEVL
-1816 VEQTEEETQTTQEEL
+1816 H
-1831 LESAAELEEEEQVK
+1831 SAAETANSTSSSTEKESETVTPAEPIEIQVEEKTEPEITSLPKIEDESSSTKIADKTPTPPESPTKILEAEDKPQAIEHATVALPPPSVTTVSTSTQSSPLKQIPDPVATAEEVVVVVVKENNNNDDVEVDLEEEEEGSTVDEEHEEAVVEILEEPSSPVVVDSAK
-1845 QSTAS
+1845 QPLNNVVVSSVLEVDSQTQTSPSAQNTRTSADGGINNDEQQQQQQLHQQQQQQEEGREQPQGQPQRRSQHSTS
-1850 TQVESNHFD
+1850 TQVENNHFD
-1859 TKHSHQSQQAKQQH
+1859 NKRT
-1873 QQQQHQRSKS
+1873 KS

-1999 SFLQRLVNMADVLI
+1999 SFLQRLVSMADVLI

-2056 TRYNVGAMARDVS
+2056 TRYNAGGIARDVP

-2090 SLTGQLSPVKDPEK
+2090 SITGQLSPVKDPEK

-2158 IQRQSPVMQRS
+2158 ITRQSPIMQRGN
-2169 AAGRPLF
+2169 AAEPTSRPLF

-2183 YPQFLPSNS
+2183 YPQFLPGSN
-2192 HQNHMLS
+2192 
-2199 TTSTT
+2199 
-2204 TTNMQQQHTQ
+2204 QQQSG
-2214 TTLHHHYYH
+2214 
-2223 QQQTQ
+2223 QQ
-2228 QISSPPHHQQQ
+2228 H
-2239 LTQHHNYT
+2239 L
-2247 HHYASIQQQ
+2247 QQQ
-2256 QQQQMHQHQHQH
+2256 QQQQQQPPSINSNNPPNQLQHQQHNHQHYYQQQQQVAPGCPVGVGAPSVAGHHTHQH
-2268 STYYGEQQP
+2268 YHPAAYGVGQIDP
-2277 QLQNHILSAGSSN
+2277 SSPPSGGGGSSSL
-2290 SSSNYAGNISPPLA
+2290 SSS
-2304 TQSTSS
+2304 
-2310 SASSSVTSQPASSSS
+2310 SQPASSSS
-2325 LSSLASQPTAT
+2325 LSSVASQPQHQQHQHHT
-2336 RHHHQQ
+2336 HHHSMKQQ
-2342 QQQQQHQHAHSH
+2342 QQQQPPSS
-2354 TVTHQH
+2354 
-2360 QHQHQR
+2360 
-2366 HIQKHHYHHQQQQ
+2366 
-2379 QQQFQQHY
+2379 QQHF
-2387 GMMNGNGNQM
+2387 MMNGSSTKMAPINNSNNSGHHILHNNHSSTNKYSNDIQNTNNYYLRGGGGGGGGM
-2397 VNGGDGVGGVGGN
+2397 VNGD
-2410 SKSTPQNFTM
+2410 
-2420 SNSSHQQHFV
+2420 SHHLH
-2430 GNAGDMNGS
+2430 
-2439 NAFNQ
+2439 
-2444 YMRASGAMMNGGHQN
+2444 NGGGQLPVPPSVGIVN
-2459 SIAVEYHTHT
+2459 SMRNRNGMGPPGIT
-2469 HTHSI
+2469 
-2474 GVGGAV
+2474 GGGGQ
-2480 IGATNNNSLTLN
+2480 INYKTTNG
-2492 NNNNCINN
+2492 I
-2500 AISAHSTLRDVGVG
+2500 
-2514 VGRDGVGCTSDIVSA
+2514 
-2529 GDTKLPY
+2529 
-2536 KNNGL
+2536 
-2541 NNNYRYNGHNNIG
+2541 NNNYRYRNN
-2554 TGTRTIQDGDYE
+2554 TGSRTIQDGDYE

-2591 KSNKATA
+2591 KS
-2598 TNTTTTMNKTAK
+2598 
-2610 TKNFK
+2610 
-2615 STSIIT
+2615 
-2621 TNLTTATTTT
+2621 
-2631 ISLPQSKQISKLQPQ
+2631 
-2646 PLSPPKPVLPKKLP
+2646 
-2660 KSVDSDVGSLNMNS
+2660 VDSDAASLNMNS
-2674 TENEVPEVESSGE
+2674 TENEVQEVESSSE
-2687 ILADDNK
+2687 IMVDDNK
-2694 PNNSNDESWTDVNL
+2694 PSNSNDESWTDVNL
-2708 NEDAGVQATAGG
+2708 NEDGNE
-2720 LLSGGMS
+2720 
-2727 AVDGKMRD
+2727 KMRD
-2735 IDGIQQHHVHQQQ
+2735 
-2748 HQQQHHQQQQTTI
+2748 
-2761 AHGQPQQ
+2761 
-2768 QMQAHHGHQLMN
+2768 MEGHINHLVPS
-2780 AAGGGG
+2780 G
-2786 GNERGDKPD
+2786 ERGDKPD
-2795 SEISVVRVPDSYAAT
+2795 SEISVVRVPQDSF
-2810 ASGASSAGVATA
+2810 GGGGQSS
-2822 AGNVSQRGTT
+2822 SQGQ
-2832 RSDEL
+2832 RSRPEEL
-2837 QMKPPLVG
+2837 PIKPPLVG

-2856 SLTQKLEVALG
+2856 SLTQKLEIALG
-2867 PVCPLLREVMVDF
+2867 PVCPLLREIMVDF

-2904 TFKNSHSVVEL
+2904 TFKNSQSVVEL

-3029 WGDACSAVQ
+3029 WGESSGSVVKPAY
-3038 KQTFWKLDA
+3038 WKLDA

-3073 AAIENGGPEDAI
+3073 AALENGGPEDAI

-3095 IAVSRSH
+3095 IAVTRSH
-3102 QSTQHTADLLD
+3102 QSSQHSTDLLD

-3133 ISTKAKLVAP
+3133 ISTKAKLIAP
-3143 GVVAPGTV
+3143 GLVAPGTV

-3170 KIDPEVLKY
+3170 KIEQEVLKY

-3296 YPVFPWVLTNYDT
+3296 YPIFPWVLTNYDS
-3309 KELDLS
+3309 KDLDLS
-3315 LPSNYRDLSKPI
+3315 QPSNYRDLSKPI
-3327 GALNPSRREYFEE
+3327 GALNPSRRAYFEE
-3340 RYESWVSDTIP
+3340 RYESWENDTIP

-3396 ISLSWKNCQRDTSD
+3396 VSLSWKNAQRDTSD

-3423 IFYNSSGYRLGHR
+3423 MFYNSSGYRLGHR
-3436 EDGALVNDV
+3436 EDGALVSDV
-3445 ELPPWSKS
+3445 ELPPWSKT

-3485 QRGPEAIRATNVFYY
+3485 QRGPEAVRATNVFYY
-3500 LTYEGSVDLDA
+3500 LTYEGSVELDA
-3511 ISDPVMREAV
+3511 IADPVMREAV

-3551 MMFSAMPDDLCM
+3551 MMFSAMPDDVCM
-3563 SLKFYQNSPIIHIS
+3563 SMKFHLNSPIIHIS

-3615 YAESPQSPGSN
+3615 YAESTQSAGSN
-3626 LPLTIDPVL
+3626 LPLTMDPVL
-3635 SAAQNTGHNNP
+3635 STQNTGHNNP
-3646 MNRRHLGDNFSQMLK
+3646 MIRRHLGDNFSQMLK

-3688 FATETAKIVQIVFGH
+3688 FSTEAAKIVQIVFGH
-3703 FGVVTCLARSEC
+3703 FGVVTCLSRSEC
-3715 NITSDCYIASGSAD
+3715 NITSDCYIASGSSD

-3800 PMDFY
+3800 PSDFY

-3814 EGFIVVNYDKG
+3814 EGFIVINYDKG
-3825 NVAAYT
+3825 NVAAFT
-3831 INGKKLRHETHNDN
+3831 INGKMLRHESHNDN

-3885 AAIRSLA
+3885 AGIRSLA

>member
-1 MADIIRP
+1 
-8 PFSEIK
+8 
-14 RPDEIVR
+14 
-21 MTTADNLKFAVLIG
+21 
-35 LIEVGQVTNREVVNT
+35 
-50 VLHLLVGGEFD
+50 
-61 MELNFVIQ
+61 
-69 DAQNIKHML
+69 
-78 ELLDHCPPNLQA
+78 
-90 EIWSVF
+90 
-96 IAILRKSVR
+96 
-105 NLQACTDVGLIEH
+105 
-118 VLVRLQRSETVVAD
+118 
-132 LLIEMLGV
+132 MLGV

-381 LPDNHKRVSHNNVIT
+381 LPDNHKRVSQQQLLQQQQTPTQHT
-396 NKSTTV
+396 AAL
-402 LLAEQEVEAIDWAD
+402 LLAEADVQSIDWAD
-416 EKLDLS
+416 EKLDLQ
-422 AAFAKIRAVLSA
+422 AAFAKIRTVLATRSA
-434 RNASANAV
+434 NANAV
-442 LNALGGVVVD
+442 LQALTVGGSGLTVNS
-452 QTAGGATVAGT
+452 TEIHSSSATVNTTLGQT
-463 STTPSSASTNAVNN
+463 SLQNNSSPNTTTIDETTTTTSESHLTKITDSLNHMPISSAS
-477 NAGGSNATTANTN
+477 SH
-490 NSNQYGDGGASAGVN
+490 D
-505 SNDNNKIISDPLCHL
+505 L
-520 PTGNT
+520 
-525 SFEQL
+525 L
-530 RRISSTSTTGL
+530 RRMSSSSISTLDYMRSFAGDV
-541 ELLRGYSSQT
+541 
-551 EEISQLKAVL
+551 EENNQLKAVL

-606 DVKAVVTH
+606 DVKAVITH

-639 HEGISD
+639 HEGIGD
-645 IKRDQT
+645 MKRDPT

-717 SDLLLKQLSVALRFP
+717 SDLLLKQLNMGLRYPF
-732 NKKLFCFSFLTW
+732 KKFYQLFCFSFLTW

-840 KQLIMIGNGVKED
+840 KQLIMIGQGVKED

-890 PAFDVKY
+890 PAFDVKH
-897 GVRSIFKLLAAESQL
+897 GVRTIFKLLAAESQL

-945 LSERLLLYEESL
+945 LAERLLLYEESL
-957 SLPTYNILYEIMTE
+957 SMPTYNVLYEIMTE
-971 HISQQILYTR
+971 HISQHIMYNR
-981 HPEAESHYRLENPM
+981 HAEPESHYRLENPM
-995 VLKIIATLIRQ
+995 MLKVVATLIRQ

-1138 ISGWEREEQQQQQ
+1138 ISGWEREELQQQQ
-1151 HHHHPHT
+1151 HGI
-1158 QRQPQEQLEQT
+1158 
-1169 HVHTHQHH
+1169 VHD
-1177 RHAAL
+1177 AP
-1182 ASPVAQESQVK
+1182 SVA
-1193 DAESVGSLEDVPPV
+1193 SLEDVPQVDEDGDDEIETEECLNNNPGNEIHDVKTERSEV
-1207 EEEIALSDMET
+1207 EGKCDCAL
-1218 TTNEV
+1218 
-1223 TVINAVNESTNL
+1223 ESESCGKSI
-1235 DSTANEKASG
+1235 DSTKDAIDNEPVKS
-1245 DAELLKETSNVSND
+1245 S
-1259 DLTKPK
+1259 
-1265 ISSISDVYN
+1265 ISSVSDVYN
-1274 EHIKSEVIVTSI
+1274 EHIKSDITVT
-1286 VESPAVAVTCNG
+1286 AVNCNG
-1298 GASSSST
+1298 NSPSSKNTSVT
-1305 PASASSTPAKTAA
+1305 ATPAKTNSS
-1318 TANGGQEALSQTL
+1318 TGQEALKETL
-1331 NIKPEDLEEIELAT
+1331 NISDLEDLEIEN
-1345 AKIAAGTTND
+1345 AKT
-1355 AELVEQVLQSS
+1355 ELENNNAHIETVLQKS
-1366 EKALQ
+1366 EKSLA
-1371 DCKII
+1371 DCKQL
-1376 ADEMQEASSVLKDEE
+1376 ADELQEASSVIKDEE

-1396 NEVVQGVLKNEKK
+1396 NEVVQGVLNNEKK
-1409 QATKDLM
+1409 QIKEPSSEHPLKVSSHTKI
-1416 AEETLVTSNDDTK
+1416 TQ
-1429 KNEEDNVL
+1429 
-1437 LLNTK
+1437 LNTK

-1447 NAVERKTIT
+1447 NILDTKADQLPTEINANT
-1456 TTNDNTNTTNIK
+1456 DNTNDLPDKDEGPKKTEQTQVTK
-1468 EVNANS
+1468 ENKLNNNATS
-1474 EPNENFNEIR
+1474 TATDEGTVTP
-1484 TTTNKAVT
+1484 TVT
-1492 DLHAEAVS
+1492 DQVPNDVAE
-1500 VIDMQQK
+1500 I
-1507 TEENDYKKAT
+1507 E
-1517 KNNINNSSS
+1517 
-1526 TNTAA
+1526 
-1531 PLEEQKI
+1531 
-1538 SKLAIVVAKEHEHEN
+1538 
-1553 DLMDVSSSLST
+1553 VSSSLST

-1577 ETTVSSASIP
+1577 ETTVSSASMTD
-1587 EDNLLGLNEATAHDN
+1587 ESLVNLQEYTA
-1602 EKLSSETM
+1602 EVT
-1610 TMVKDIVDNLIDKVI
+1610 TVKDIVDELIDKVI
-1625 DASVIA
+1625 EISS
-1631 IEKDAACKETNNN
+1631 KDQTLEQYENNNPNNAYKKIDGKHMETNTDTDTDLSPEEFLN
-1644 EIVDK
+1644 ET
-1649 VKNDVN
+1649 
-1655 EEVDVSL
+1655 
-1662 RAKEI
+1662 AKEI
-1667 VEDVL
+1667 IEDVIQ
-1672 TSALDKAAAT
+1672 SALDKAISLDSPSIRNCNSEEKLRAN
-1682 EQTNAKEVAIIEDN
+1682 ESENNQNVVN
-1696 TSSKEVATTTTT
+1696 
-1708 STEQETQADIVQTV
+1708 IVQTV
-1722 VNDLLE
+1722 VD
-1728 QTVNAIEKSDELAGV
+1728 
-1743 VVPKVET
+1743 
-1750 KAETM
+1750 
-1755 VGEETLLAPEVV
+1755 
-1767 EEAKELVAISLPLT
+1767 
-1781 KEIDSTTQTTPKKQ
+1781 
-1795 AHDIVGGEAVDLEN
+1795 
-1809 VEVIEDL
+1809 DL
-1816 VEQTEEETQTTQEEL
+1816 VEKTVSAIVDSAEKNVLEEESENQNLLESEKLDLISHTDDNTNKIQHDLAHDSISQETQTNQSIDYTEEPV
-1831 LESAAELEEEEQVK
+1831 SSQDTHQQPQQK
-1845 QSTAS
+1845 QQSAS
-1850 TQVESNHFD
+1850 TQVENQHFD
-1859 TKHSHQSQQAKQQH
+1859 DTKQHGYPQQQQSQH
-1873 QQQQHQRSKS
+1873 QQQRPKS

-2056 TRYNVGAMARDVS
+2056 TRYNVGAMARDVP

-2090 SLTGQLSPVKDPEK
+2090 SITGQLSPVKDPEK

-2158 IQRQSPVMQRS
+2158 VQRQSPVMQRS
-2169 AAGRPLF
+2169 
-2176 PQWSHHV
+2176 
-2183 YPQFLPSNS
+2183 
-2192 HQNHMLS
+2192 
-2199 TTSTT
+2199 T
-2204 TTNMQQQHTQ
+2204 
-2214 TTLHHHYYH
+2214 
-2223 QQQTQ
+2223 
-2228 QISSPPHHQQQ
+2228 
-2239 LTQHHNYT
+2239 
-2247 HHYASIQQQ
+2247 
-2256 QQQQMHQHQHQH
+2256 
-2268 STYYGEQQP
+2268 
-2277 QLQNHILSAGSSN
+2277 
-2290 SSSNYAGNISPPLA
+2290 
-2304 TQSTSS
+2304 
-2310 SASSSVTSQPASSSS
+2310 
-2325 LSSLASQPTAT
+2325 
-2336 RHHHQQ
+2336 
-2342 QQQQQHQHAHSH
+2342 
-2354 TVTHQH
+2354 
-2360 QHQHQR
+2360 
-2366 HIQKHHYHHQQQQ
+2366 
-2379 QQQFQQHY
+2379 
-2387 GMMNGNGNQM
+2387 
-2397 VNGGDGVGGVGGN
+2397 GGG
-2410 SKSTPQNFTM
+2410 
-2420 SNSSHQQHFV
+2420 
-2430 GNAGDMNGS
+2430 
-2439 NAFNQ
+2439 
-2444 YMRASGAMMNGGHQN
+2444 
-2459 SIAVEYHTHT
+2459 
-2469 HTHSI
+2469 
-2474 GVGGAV
+2474 
-2480 IGATNNNSLTLN
+2480 
-2492 NNNNCINN
+2492 
-2500 AISAHSTLRDVGVG
+2500 
-2514 VGRDGVGCTSDIVSA
+2514 
-2529 GDTKLPY
+2529 
-2536 KNNGL
+2536 
-2541 NNNYRYNGHNNIG
+2541 
-2554 TGTRTIQDGDYE
+2554 RTIHDGDYE

-2591 KSNKATA
+2591 KS
-2598 TNTTTTMNKTAK
+2598 
-2610 TKNFK
+2610 
-2615 STSIIT
+2615 
-2621 TNLTTATTTT
+2621 
-2631 ISLPQSKQISKLQPQ
+2631 
-2646 PLSPPKPVLPKKLP
+2646 
-2660 KSVDSDVGSLNMNS
+2660 DSECNSLNMNS
-2674 TENEVPEVESSGE
+2674 TENEVPEVESSSE
-2687 ILADDNK
+2687 IMVDDGK
-2694 PNNSNDESWTDVNL
+2694 PMNSNDESWTDVNL
-2708 NEDAGVQATAGG
+2708 NEDASVQASATGIMSGDAKIRVM
-2720 LLSGGMS
+2720 GGMHS
-2727 AVDGKMRD
+2727 AHASHM
-2735 IDGIQQHHVHQQQ
+2735 QNTSHV
-2748 HQQQHHQQQQTTI
+2748 
-2761 AHGQPQQ
+2761 
-2768 QMQAHHGHQLMN
+2768 
-2780 AAGGGG
+2780 GGGV
-2786 GNERGDKPD
+2786 NERGDKPD
-2795 SEISVVRVPDSYAAT
+2795 SEISVVRVPDGYVNAT
-2810 ASGASSAGVATA
+2810 GVSGNG
-2822 AGNVSQRGTT
+2822 GNVGAQRNS
-2832 RSDEL
+2832 RAEDL
-2837 QMKPPLVG
+2837 PMKPPLVG

-2867 PVCPLLREVMVDF
+2867 PVCPLLREIMVDF
-2880 APFLSK
+2880 AHYLSK

-3029 WGDACSAVQ
+3029 WGDSCGNVQ
-3038 KQTFWKLDA
+3038 KQTYWKLDA

-3073 AAIENGGPEDAI
+3073 AALENGGPEDAI
-3085 MQTRDEFHTQ
+3085 LQTRDEFHTQ
-3095 IAVSRSH
+3095 IAVSRAH
-3102 QSTQHTADLLD
+3102 QATQHTADLLD

-3133 ISTKAKLVAP
+3133 ISTKAKLIAP
-3143 GVVAPGTV
+3143 GLVAPGTV

-3164 DHPEFQ
+3164 EHNDFH
-3170 KIDPEVLKY
+3170 KIEAEVLKY

-3296 YPVFPWVLTNYDT
+3296 YPIFPWVLTNYET
-3309 KELDLS
+3309 KDLDLS

-3327 GALNPSRREYFEE
+3327 GALNPSRRAYFEE
-3340 RYESWVSDTIP
+3340 RYESWESDTIP

-3360 TSSFTLNWLVRVEPF
+3360 TASFTLNWLVRVEPF

-3396 ISLSWKNCQRDTSD
+3396 VNLSWKNCQRDTSD

-3423 IFYNSSGYRLGHR
+3423 MFYNSSSYRLGHR
-3436 EDGALVNDV
+3436 EDGTMVNDV
-3445 ELPPWSKS
+3445 ELPPWAKT

-3485 QRGPEAIRATNVFYY
+3485 QRGPEAVRATNVFYY

-3511 ISDPVMREAV
+3511 IGDPVMREAV

-3551 MMFSAMPDDLCM
+3551 MMFSAMPDDLCQI
-3563 SLKFYQNSPIIHIS
+3563 LKFYQNSPIIHIS

-3615 YAESPQSPGSN
+3615 YADSSQQQGAMK
-3626 LPLTIDPVL
+3626 PLTIDPVL
-3635 SAAQNTGHNNP
+3635 TAQHTANNNP
-3646 MNRRHLGDNFSQMLK
+3646 MNRRHLGDNFSQMLR
-3661 IRSNCFVTTVD
+3661 IRSNCFVVTVD

-3688 FATETAKIVQIVFGH
+3688 FNTESAKIVQIVFGH

-3800 PMDFY
+3800 PMDFH

-3831 INGKKLRHETHNDN
+3831 INGKELRHETHNDN

-3885 AAIRSLA
+3885 AGIRSLA

-3904 STGSIIVFHID
+3904 STGSIVVFHID

>member
-1 MADIIRP
+1 MKKTQLTMDSLERLMRAAPLPRALPGTKGQQRALVHASLAAATVGRKGRHLTGTFCLTGDTMEGIIQCLVFLKA
-8 PFSEIK
+8 FS
-14 RPDEIVR
+14 
-21 MTTADNLKFAVLIG
+21 
-35 LIEVGQVTNREVVNT
+35 
-50 VLHLLVGGEFD
+50 LVGGEFD

-381 LPDNHKRVSHNNVIT
+381 LPDNHKRVSLHATNNDGSDDDSSGEIDLNVAVAEAYALVNARLQSEARATAAQHTLPNSSAAATASAATIA
-396 NKSTTV
+396 STTTAITPASTGNNNKQ
-402 LLAEQEVEAIDWAD
+402 LDNDPSALSTSSLAY
-416 EKLDLS
+416 
-422 AAFAKIRAVLSA
+422 
-434 RNASANAV
+434 
-442 LNALGGVVVD
+442 
-452 QTAGGATVAGT
+452 
-463 STTPSSASTNAVNN
+463 PSGSLYSASTDSRTLSKLRKLSTAD
-477 NAGGSNATTANTN
+477 GPGSLT
-490 NSNQYGDGGASAGVN
+490 GDA
-505 SNDNNKIISDPLCHL
+505 
-520 PTGNT
+520 
-525 SFEQL
+525 E
-530 RRISSTSTTGL
+530 
-541 ELLRGYSSQT
+541 EL
-551 EEISQLKAVL
+551 INLKTVL

-584 LQSAPKGNVS
+584 LQSSPKGNVS

-639 HEGISD
+639 HEGCSD
-645 IKRDQT
+645 VKRDPT

-717 SDLLLKQLSVALRFP
+717 SDLLLKQL
-732 NKKLFCFSFLTW
+732 FCFSFLTW

-749 VLFNPA
+749 VLFNPS

-890 PAFDVKY
+890 PAFDVKH
-897 GVRSIFKLLAAESQL
+897 GVRSIFKLMAAESQL

-929 YKRKYDVMSP
+929 HKRKYDVMSP

-945 LSERLLLYEESL
+945 LAERLLLYEESL
-957 SLPTYNILYEIMTE
+957 SLPTYNVLYEIMTE

-981 HPEAESHYRLENPM
+981 HPEPESHYRLENPM
-995 VLKIIATLIRQ
+995 ILKVVATLIRQ

-1058 TEEQKISDMV
+1058 SEEQKISDMV

-1081 YEYGGWRVWVDTLAI
+1081 HEYGGWRVWVDTLAI

-1138 ISGWEREEQQQQQ
+1138 ISGWDREEQQQHQQQ
-1151 HHHHPHT
+1151 HAISSESIATTTEVEEIEKPVTPIAIAIEPMISNDEH
-1158 QRQPQEQLEQT
+1158 QASEEDAVQLEN
-1169 HVHTHQHH
+1169 
-1177 RHAAL
+1177 
-1182 ASPVAQESQVK
+1182 VK
-1193 DAESVGSLEDVPPV
+1193 CACEEDD
-1207 EEEIALSDMET
+1207 EEIEEQPKLDEKPKSVDQ
-1218 TTNEV
+1218 
-1223 TVINAVNESTNL
+1223 NANKEPENKPIQSST
-1235 DSTANEKASG
+1235 
-1245 DAELLKETSNVSND
+1245 VSNI
-1259 DLTKPK
+1259 T
-1265 ISSISDVYN
+1265 DVYN
-1274 EHIKSEVIVTSI
+1274 AQLKSEEIL
-1286 VESPAVAVTCNG
+1286 CNG
-1298 GASSSST
+1298 NST
-1305 PASASSTPAKTAA
+1305 EEEHFEDNEEEQVQETSV
-1318 TANGGQEALSQTL
+1318 GGQEALKQVL
-1331 NIKPEDLEEIELAT
+1331 NLEEEDLEEVVNLASGEPKLDEE
-1345 AKIAAGTTND
+1345 KIVT
-1355 AELVEQVLQSS
+1355 EVLDNS
-1366 EKALQ
+1366 EKLLNH
-1371 DCKII
+1371 CKEVS
-1376 ADEMQEASSVLKDEE
+1376 DEILLKNAEEAASSVIKDEE

-1396 NEVVQGVLKNEKK
+1396 NEVVQGVLNIEKK
-1409 QATKDLM
+1409 QL
-1416 AEETLVTSNDDTK
+1416 TSTTTTTT
-1429 KNEEDNVL
+1429 E
-1437 LLNTK
+1437 
-1442 NLLNN
+1442 
-1447 NAVERKTIT
+1447 IT
-1456 TTNDNTNTTNIK
+1456 TTTTTIVTPTTDEEEADKVSLLNSKNLSNNNNESESMIETNDTTTNTITIASATIDTSTNITPTPITTTTTTTTLEDTIDNQKTDLSLSSAILITNNNISNNTINTNNNNNNNVVETDVTQSSSTTDTNTTITSDSTC
-1468 EVNANS
+1468 NS
-1474 EPNENFNEIR
+1474 F
-1484 TTTNKAVT
+1484 
-1492 DLHAEAVS
+1492 S
-1500 VIDMQQK
+1500 S
-1507 TEENDYKKAT
+1507 EESTSSILAT
-1517 KNNINNSSS
+1517 I
-1526 TNTAA
+1526 
-1531 PLEEQKI
+1531 P
-1538 SKLAIVVAKEHEHEN
+1538 
-1553 DLMDVSSSLST
+1553 ST
-1564 TVETTEEISSLSP
+1564 TVTSTTSESCESPAKQEEVQVEEL
-1577 ETTVSSASIP
+1577 
-1587 EDNLLGLNEATAHDN
+1587 
-1602 EKLSSETM
+1602 
-1610 TMVKDIVDNLIDKVI
+1610 VKDIVDEVI
-1625 DASVIA
+1625 TDCLEESGQKSEETSTG
-1631 IEKDAACKETNNN
+1631 EKNNN
-1644 EIVDK
+1644 EIK
-1649 VKNDVN
+1649 
-1655 EEVDVSL
+1655 EEKTAD
-1662 RAKEI
+1662 E
-1667 VEDVL
+1667 VED
-1672 TSALDKAAAT
+1672 
-1682 EQTNAKEVAIIEDN
+1682 
-1696 TSSKEVATTTTT
+1696 
-1708 STEQETQADIVQTV
+1708 QAR
-1722 VNDLLE
+1722 
-1728 QTVNAIEKSDELAGV
+1728 
-1743 VVPKVET
+1743 
-1750 KAETM
+1750 
-1755 VGEETLLAPEVV
+1755 
-1767 EEAKELVAISLPLT
+1767 
-1781 KEIDSTTQTTPKKQ
+1781 
-1795 AHDIVGGEAVDLEN
+1795 
-1809 VEVIEDL
+1809 EVIDEVL
-1816 VEQTEEETQTTQEEL
+1816 H
-1831 LESAAELEEEEQVK
+1831 SAAETANSTSSSTEKESETVTPAEPIEIQVEEKTEPEITSLPKIEDESSSTKIADKTPTPPESPTKILEAEDKPQAIEHATVALPPPSVTTVSTSTQSSPLKQIPDPVATAEEVVVVVVKENNNNDDVEVDLEEEEEGSTVDEEHEEAVVEILEEPSSPVVVDSAK
-1845 QSTAS
+1845 QPLNNVVVSSVLEVDSQTQTSPSAQNTRTSADGGINNDEQQQQQQLHQQQQQQEEGREQPQGQPQRRSQHSTS
-1850 TQVESNHFD
+1850 TQVENNHFD
-1859 TKHSHQSQQAKQQH
+1859 NKRT
-1873 QQQQHQRSKS
+1873 KS

-1999 SFLQRLVNMADVLI
+1999 SFLQRLVSMADVLI

-2056 TRYNVGAMARDVS
+2056 TRYNAGGIARDVP

-2090 SLTGQLSPVKDPEK
+2090 SITGQLSPVKDPEK

-2158 IQRQSPVMQRS
+2158 ITRQSPIMQRGN
-2169 AAGRPLF
+2169 AAG
-2176 PQWSHHV
+2176 S
-2183 YPQFLPSNS
+2183 
-2192 HQNHMLS
+2192 
-2199 TTSTT
+2199 
-2204 TTNMQQQHTQ
+2204 
-2214 TTLHHHYYH
+2214 
-2223 QQQTQ
+2223 
-2228 QISSPPHHQQQ
+2228 
-2239 LTQHHNYT
+2239 
-2247 HHYASIQQQ
+2247 
-2256 QQQQMHQHQHQH
+2256 
-2268 STYYGEQQP
+2268 
-2277 QLQNHILSAGSSN
+2277 
-2290 SSSNYAGNISPPLA
+2290 
-2304 TQSTSS
+2304 
-2310 SASSSVTSQPASSSS
+2310 
-2325 LSSLASQPTAT
+2325 
-2336 RHHHQQ
+2336 
-2342 QQQQQHQHAHSH
+2342 
-2354 TVTHQH
+2354 
-2360 QHQHQR
+2360 
-2366 HIQKHHYHHQQQQ
+2366 
-2379 QQQFQQHY
+2379 
-2387 GMMNGNGNQM
+2387 
-2397 VNGGDGVGGVGGN
+2397 
-2410 SKSTPQNFTM
+2410 
-2420 SNSSHQQHFV
+2420 
-2430 GNAGDMNGS
+2430 
-2439 NAFNQ
+2439 
-2444 YMRASGAMMNGGHQN
+2444 
-2459 SIAVEYHTHT
+2459 
-2469 HTHSI
+2469 
-2474 GVGGAV
+2474 
-2480 IGATNNNSLTLN
+2480 
-2492 NNNNCINN
+2492 
-2500 AISAHSTLRDVGVG
+2500 
-2514 VGRDGVGCTSDIVSA
+2514 
-2529 GDTKLPY
+2529 
-2536 KNNGL
+2536 
-2541 NNNYRYNGHNNIG
+2541 
-2554 TGTRTIQDGDYE
+2554 RTIQDGDYE

-2591 KSNKATA
+2591 KS
-2598 TNTTTTMNKTAK
+2598 
-2610 TKNFK
+2610 
-2615 STSIIT
+2615 
-2621 TNLTTATTTT
+2621 
-2631 ISLPQSKQISKLQPQ
+2631 
-2646 PLSPPKPVLPKKLP
+2646 
-2660 KSVDSDVGSLNMNS
+2660 VDSDAASLNMNS
-2674 TENEVPEVESSGE
+2674 TENEVQEVESSSE
-2687 ILADDNK
+2687 IMVDDNK
-2694 PNNSNDESWTDVNL
+2694 PSNSNDESWTDVNL
-2708 NEDAGVQATAGG
+2708 NEDGNE
-2720 LLSGGMS
+2720 
-2727 AVDGKMRD
+2727 KMRD
-2735 IDGIQQHHVHQQQ
+2735 
-2748 HQQQHHQQQQTTI
+2748 
-2761 AHGQPQQ
+2761 
-2768 QMQAHHGHQLMN
+2768 MEGHINHLVPS
-2780 AAGGGG
+2780 G
-2786 GNERGDKPD
+2786 ERGDKPD
-2795 SEISVVRVPDSYAAT
+2795 SEISVVRVPQDSF
-2810 ASGASSAGVATA
+2810 GGGGQSS
-2822 AGNVSQRGTT
+2822 SQGQ
-2832 RSDEL
+2832 RSRPEEL
-2837 QMKPPLVG
+2837 PIKPPLVG

-2856 SLTQKLEVALG
+2856 SLTQKLEIALG
-2867 PVCPLLREVMVDF
+2867 PVCPLLREIMVDF

-2904 TFKNSHSVVEL
+2904 TFKNSQSVVEL

-3029 WGDACSAVQ
+3029 WGESSGSVVKPAY
-3038 KQTFWKLDA
+3038 WKLDA

-3073 AAIENGGPEDAI
+3073 AALENGGPEDAI

-3095 IAVSRSH
+3095 IAVTRSH
-3102 QSTQHTADLLD
+3102 QSSQHSTDLLD

-3133 ISTKAKLVAP
+3133 ISTKAKLIAP
-3143 GVVAPGTV
+3143 GLVAPGTV

-3170 KIDPEVLKY
+3170 KIEQEVLKY

-3296 YPVFPWVLTNYDT
+3296 YPIFPWVLTNYDS
-3309 KELDLS
+3309 KDLDLS
-3315 LPSNYRDLSKPI
+3315 QPSNYRDLSKPI
-3327 GALNPSRREYFEE
+3327 GALNPSRRAYFEE
-3340 RYESWVSDTIP
+3340 RYESWENDTIP

-3396 ISLSWKNCQRDTSD
+3396 VSLSWKNAQRDTSD

-3423 IFYNSSGYRLGHR
+3423 MFYNSSGYRLGHR
-3436 EDGALVNDV
+3436 EDGALVSDV
-3445 ELPPWSKS
+3445 ELPPWSKT

-3485 QRGPEAIRATNVFYY
+3485 QRGPEAVRATNVFYY
-3500 LTYEGSVDLDA
+3500 LTYEGSVELDA
-3511 ISDPVMREAV
+3511 IADPVMREAV

-3551 MMFSAMPDDLCM
+3551 MMFSAMPDDVCM
-3563 SLKFYQNSPIIHIS
+3563 SMKFHLNSPIIHIS

-3615 YAESPQSPGSN
+3615 YAESTQSAGSN
-3626 LPLTIDPVL
+3626 LPLTMDPVL
-3635 SAAQNTGHNNP
+3635 STQNTGHNNP
-3646 MNRRHLGDNFSQMLK
+3646 MIRRHLGDNFSQMLK

-3688 FATETAKIVQIVFGH
+3688 FSTEAAKIVQIVFGH
-3703 FGVVTCLARSEC
+3703 FGVVTCLSRSEC
-3715 NITSDCYIASGSAD
+3715 NITSDCYIASGSSD

-3800 PMDFY
+3800 PSDFY

-3814 EGFIVVNYDKG
+3814 EGFIVINYDKG
-3825 NVAAYT
+3825 NVAAFT
-3831 INGKKLRHETHNDN
+3831 INGKMLRHESHNDN

-3885 AAIRSLA
+3885 AGIRSLA

>member
-1 MADIIRP
+1 MDSLERLMRAAPLPRMLTSGVVATAAAAAAAAAGKGMVSVGGGGATALAAGGGQQRALVHASLAAATVGRKGRHLTGTFCLTGDTMEGIIQCLVFLKA
-8 PFSEIK
+8 FS
-14 RPDEIVR
+14 
-21 MTTADNLKFAVLIG
+21 
-35 LIEVGQVTNREVVNT
+35 
-50 VLHLLVGGEFD
+50 LVGGEFD

-159 AVNGKWPRHSAKLL
+159 ATNGKWPRHSAKLL

-381 LPDNHKRVSHNNVIT
+381 LPDNHKRV
-396 NKSTTV
+396 
-402 LLAEQEVEAIDWAD
+402 
-416 EKLDLS
+416 
-422 AAFAKIRAVLSA
+422 
-434 RNASANAV
+434 
-442 LNALGGVVVD
+442 
-452 QTAGGATVAGT
+452 
-463 STTPSSASTNAVNN
+463 
-477 NAGGSNATTANTN
+477 
-490 NSNQYGDGGASAGVN
+490 
-505 SNDNNKIISDPLCHL
+505 
-520 PTGNT
+520 
-525 SFEQL
+525 
-530 RRISSTSTTGL
+530 
-541 ELLRGYSSQT
+541 
-551 EEISQLKAVL
+551 L

-584 LQSAPKGNVS
+584 LQSSPKGNVS
-594 YFVHTPHALMLQ
+594 YFVHTPHSLMLQ

-639 HEGISD
+639 HEGLGD
-645 IKRDQT
+645 IKRDPT

-717 SDLLLKQLSVALRFP
+717 SDLLLKQLNTGLRNPF
-732 NKKLFCFSFLTW
+732 KKFYQLFCFSFLTW

-890 PAFDVKY
+890 PAFDVKH

-929 YKRKYDVMSP
+929 HKRKYDVMSP

-945 LSERLLLYEESL
+945 LAERLLLYEESL
-957 SLPTYNILYEIMTE
+957 SLPTYNVLYEIMTE

-981 HPEAESHYRLENPM
+981 HPEPESHYRLENPM
-995 VLKIIATLIRQ
+995 ILKVVATLIRQ
-1006 SKQTESLIEVKKLFL
+1006 SKQTESLIDVKKLFL
-1021 SDMTLLCNSNRE
+1021 QDMTLLCNSNRE

-1045 EWLIAMAYIHPKN
+1045 EWLIAMAYIHPKSS
-1058 TEEQKISDMV
+1058 EEQKISDMV

-1081 YEYGGWRVWVDTLAI
+1081 HEYGGWRVWVDTLAI

-1138 ISGWEREEQQQQQ
+1138 ISGWEREELHQQQNGGSAAAVG
-1151 HHHHPHT
+1151 PN
-1158 QRQPQEQLEQT
+1158 QT
-1169 HVHTHQHH
+1169 T
-1177 RHAAL
+1177 A
-1182 ASPVAQESQVK
+1182 VK
-1193 DAESVGSLEDVPPV
+1193 GAVSIASLEDVPPV
-1207 EEEIALSDMET
+1207 VEEEVEELELEEVEIQEGPITEEAEPKSVIA
-1218 TTNEV
+1218 N
-1223 TVINAVNESTNL
+1223 
-1235 DSTANEKASG
+1235 
-1245 DAELLKETSNVSND
+1245 
-1259 DLTKPK
+1259 
-1265 ISSISDVYN
+1265 ISDVYN
-1274 EHIKSEVIVTSI
+1274 EQLKTN
-1286 VESPAVAVTCNG
+1286 AACNG
-1298 GASSSST
+1298 NLEDVKEEELVQQQVKDLEKQPEQSISL
-1305 PASASSTPAKTAA
+1305 
-1318 TANGGQEALSQTL
+1318 EALRETL
-1331 NIKPEDLEEIELAT
+1331 QLGDDMDVEELELAT
-1345 AKIAAGTTND
+1345 AKD
-1355 AELVEQVLQSS
+1355 ALNAEQHVARVLQAS
-1366 EKALQ
+1366 EAALN
-1371 DCKII
+1371 DCKM
-1376 ADEMQEASSVLKDEE
+1376 AVDDVLQESSSVLKDEE

-1396 NEVVQGVLKNEKK
+1396 NEVVQGVLNNEKK
-1409 QATKDLM
+1409 TQSQDKDIKEQSGEQD
-1416 AEETLVTSNDDTK
+1416 A
-1429 KNEEDNVL
+1429 NVS
-1437 LLNTK
+1437 LLNSK

-1447 NAVERKTIT
+1447 NNNNNNNSPSPTPTTATAT
-1456 TTNDNTNTTNIK
+1456 TTAVTEAET
-1468 EVNANS
+1468 EVNAN
-1474 EPNENFNEIR
+1474 EIVSS
-1484 TTTNKAVT
+1484 TEAPKAETETSVTPEVETPEMAKPSPIVPSPVLATNK
-1492 DLHAEAVS
+1492 
-1500 VIDMQQK
+1500 K
-1507 TEENDYKKAT
+1507 TEDAANKL
-1517 KNNINNSSS
+1517 NN
-1526 TNTAA
+1526 
-1531 PLEEQKI
+1531 
-1538 SKLAIVVAKEHEHEN
+1538 
-1553 DLMDVSSSLST
+1553 
-1564 TVETTEEISSLSP
+1564 
-1577 ETTVSSASIP
+1577 
-1587 EDNLLGLNEATAHDN
+1587 N
-1602 EKLSSETM
+1602 EKLAEINASPEPSIVVETSEADLLQLSDCETKPNKD
-1610 TMVKDIVDNLIDKVI
+1610 TEAEDSVALAVRDIVEQLIDKVI
-1625 DASVIA
+1625 DATEAESA
-1631 IEKDAACKETNNN
+1631 SDTKTETNNN
-1644 EIVDK
+1644 EIPK
-1649 VKNDVN
+1649 EEKQTSAEP
-1655 EEVDVSL
+1655 EEVESPESL
-1662 RAKEI
+1662 AAAAEEI
-1667 VEDVL
+1667 V
-1672 TSALDKAAAT
+1672 
-1682 EQTNAKEVAIIEDN
+1682 Q
-1696 TSSKEVATTTTT
+1696 
-1708 STEQETQADIVQTV
+1708 
-1722 VNDLLE
+1722 
-1728 QTVNAIEKSDELAGV
+1728 
-1743 VVPKVET
+1743 
-1750 KAETM
+1750 
-1755 VGEETLLAPEVV
+1755 EVV
-1767 EEAKELVAISLPLT
+1767 EAALVMVQEESTPEEPEKNVKPQEKENEKEEFLLQLEPASTEVQEPAMVKDRKKPEDPKAQGSLEPKTPNLEEPKPKETEQQKSLEVAEELPQKPEEQAVAIVNQVLDTLVDDTVKAVAAEQTTQTSPAPEEQSPQILAMESPAT
-1781 KEIDSTTQTTPKKQ
+1781 SARVKPTEVDSTTQTTPKN
-1795 AHDIVGGEAVDLEN
+1795 EAGSNL
-1809 VEVIEDL
+1809 L
-1816 VEQTEEETQTTQEEL
+1816 VEQVQQVLQEDDAQQSAGMTIEDEEYSNQHAAAAVENANSSQ
-1831 LESAAELEEEEQVK
+1831 LEANHYGPGNP
-1845 QSTAS
+1845 
-1850 TQVESNHFD
+1850 ES
-1859 TKHSHQSQQAKQQH
+1859 K
-1873 QQQQHQRSKS
+1873 QQQQRTKS

-2056 TRYNVGAMARDVS
+2056 TRYNVGAMARDVP

-2090 SLTGQLSPVKDPEK
+2090 SITGQLSPVKDPEK

-2158 IQRQSPVMQRS
+2158 IQRQSPVLQRTAGGEAAS
-2169 AAGRPLF
+2169 ARPLF

-2183 YPQFLPSNS
+2183 YPQFLPES
-2192 HQNHMLS
+2192 HQNHNS
-2199 TTSTT
+2199 
-2204 TTNMQQQHTQ
+2204 NMQH
-2214 TTLHHHYYH
+2214 
-2223 QQQTQ
+2223 
-2228 QISSPPHHQQQ
+2228 
-2239 LTQHHNYT
+2239 
-2247 HHYASIQQQ
+2247 QQQ
-2256 QQQQMHQHQHQH
+2256 QQQQQQQHYYQQQQQQQVAHNHSHHHMTTAYYQQQQQQQQQHQQVVAGQQQH
-2268 STYYGEQQP
+2268 SPT
-2277 QLQNHILSAGSSN
+2277 
-2290 SSSNYAGNISPPLA
+2290 PLA
-2304 TQSTSS
+2304 THSTSS
-2310 SASSSVTSQPASSSS
+2310 SASSTATSQPASSSS
-2325 LSSLASQPTAT
+2325 LSSLASQSQQQSH
-2336 RHHHQQ
+2336 RQLHKQQ
-2342 QQQQQHQHAHSH
+2342 QQQQPHYHPHQPHYGLINGHPQHPQLNGKHYTENGSTAGYHPHSH
-2354 TVTHQH
+2354 PHPHGYMRNGDASTV
-2360 QHQHQR
+2360 
-2366 HIQKHHYHHQQQQ
+2366 QQNGISDYQAV
-2379 QQQFQQHY
+2379 
-2387 GMMNGNGNQM
+2387 GLMNGHGSGGTGN
-2397 VNGGDGVGGVGGN
+2397 
-2410 SKSTPQNFTM
+2410 
-2420 SNSSHQQHFV
+2420 
-2430 GNAGDMNGS
+2430 
-2439 NAFNQ
+2439 
-2444 YMRASGAMMNGGHQN
+2444 
-2459 SIAVEYHTHT
+2459 
-2469 HTHSI
+2469 
-2474 GVGGAV
+2474 
-2480 IGATNNNSLTLN
+2480 NNNSSIMN
-2492 NNNNCINN
+2492 NMRNLRNGGPNSSSSPLGNHQGIPGVATSGAVN
-2500 AISAHSTLRDVGVG
+2500 ANAAVGVG
-2514 VGRDGVGCTSDIVSA
+2514 VGVGMSGAVGVGMGGLDGGVAYKTSAI
-2529 GDTKLPY
+2529 
-2536 KNNGL
+2536 
-2541 NNNYRYNGHNNIG
+2541 NNNYRYNGRNASAG
-2554 TGTRTIQDGDYE
+2554 TGGRQIQDSDYE

-2591 KSNKATA
+2591 KANQ
-2598 TNTTTTMNKTAK
+2598 TTT
-2610 TKNFK
+2610 
-2615 STSIIT
+2615 I
-2621 TNLTTATTTT
+2621 ATTTT
-2631 ISLPQSKQISKLQPQ
+2631 TITTTTTTTHITNNNTKTTTSNAPTATIKIQQQ
-2646 PLSPPKPVLPKKLP
+2646 PLSPPKPLVPQKLS

-2674 TENEVPEVESSGE
+2674 TENEVPEVESSSE
-2687 ILADDNK
+2687 ILIDDHK
-2694 PNNSNDESWTDVNL
+2694 PSHSNDESWTDVNL
-2708 NEDAGVQATAGG
+2708 NEDAAVQAASAGIVVG
-2720 LLSGGMS
+2720 LVDNGGNVIADKHDPS
-2727 AVDGKMRD
+2727 HHNQQQQQQQA
-2735 IDGIQQHHVHQQQ
+2735 GIMGQQQQ
-2748 HQQQHHQQQQTTI
+2748 HGSL
-2761 AHGQPQQ
+2761 GQS
-2768 QMQAHHGHQLMN
+2768 
-2780 AAGGGG
+2780 
-2786 GNERGDKPD
+2786 ERGDKPD
-2795 SEISVVRVPDSYAAT
+2795 SEISVVRVPDGYGGAGS
-2810 ASGASSAGVATA
+2810 SGVNSGQGQGVPS
-2822 AGNVSQRGTT
+2822 NQRP
-2832 RSDEL
+2832 RPEEL
-2837 QMKPPLVG
+2837 PMKAPALVA
-2845 QLPMT
+2845 QLPLT

-2856 SLTQKLEVALG
+2856 SLTQKLEIALG
-2867 PVCPLLREVMVDF
+2867 PVCPLLREIMVDF

-3029 WGDACSAVQ
+3029 WGDSSSTSSGGAIVGAVQ
-3038 KQTFWKLDA
+3038 KSPYWKLDA

-3073 AAIENGGPEDAI
+3073 AALENGGPEDAI
-3085 MQTRDEFHTQ
+3085 LQTRDEFHTQ

-3102 QSTQHTADLLD
+3102 PSGQHNGELLD

-3133 ISTKAKLVAP
+3133 ISTKARLIAP
-3143 GVVAPGTV
+3143 GLVAPGTV

-3164 DHPEFQ
+3164 EHPEFQ
-3170 KIDPEVLKY
+3170 KIDGEVLKY

-3296 YPVFPWVLTNYDT
+3296 YPIFPWVLTNYESKD
-3309 KELDLS
+3309 LDLS

-3327 GALNPSRREYFEE
+3327 GALNPSRRAYFEE
-3340 RYESWVSDTIP
+3340 RYESWDSDTIP

-3360 TSSFTLNWLVRVEPF
+3360 TAAFTLNWLVRVEPF

-3396 ISLSWKNCQRDTSD
+3396 VSLSWKNCQRDTSD

-3423 IFYNSSGYRLGHR
+3423 MFYNSSGYRLGHR
-3436 EDGALVNDV
+3436 EDGALVDDI
-3445 ELPPWSKS
+3445 ELPPWAKS

-3500 LTYEGSVDLDA
+3500 LTYEGSVDLDGVL
-3511 ISDPVMREAV
+3511 DPVMREAV

-3551 MMFSAMPDDLCM
+3551 MMFSAMPEDLCQM
-3563 SLKFYQNSPIIHIS
+3563 LKFYQNSPVIHIS

-3626 LPLTIDPVL
+3626 QPLTIDPVL
-3635 SAAQNTGHNNP
+3635 AVHGTNNNSNAAS
-3646 MNRRHLGDNFSQMLK
+3646 RRHLGDNFSQMLK

-3703 FGVVTCLARSEC
+3703 FGVVTCMARSEC

-3774 LVVSGSTNGPVL
+3774 LVVSGSSNGPVL

-3800 PMDFY
+3800 PAEFH
-3805 SPELIAMSR
+3805 SPELITMSR
-3814 EGFIVVNYDKG
+3814 EGFIVINYDKG

-3885 AAIRSLA
+3885 AGIRSLA

>member
-1 MADIIRP
+1 MADDRGRP
-8 PFSEIK
+8 SVADGIDIK
-14 RPDEIVR
+14 RPEEVV
-21 MTTADNLKFAVLIG
+21 MSNLADNLKFAVLIG
-35 LIEVGQVTNREVVNT
+35 LVEVGGQVSNREVVNT

-118 VLVRLQRSETVVAD
+118 VLVRLQRAETVVAD

-145 ITVKELKLLFGTMK
+145 ITVKELKLLFGAMK

-196 SAMVLPPL
+196 SAIVLPPL

-322 DKCYIGATPELD
+322 DKCYIGATPEVD
-334 EERVFCGQMS
+334 EERVFCGQMA

-381 LPDNHKRVSHNNVIT
+381 LPDNHKRV
-396 NKSTTV
+396 
-402 LLAEQEVEAIDWAD
+402 
-416 EKLDLS
+416 
-422 AAFAKIRAVLSA
+422 
-434 RNASANAV
+434 
-442 LNALGGVVVD
+442 
-452 QTAGGATVAGT
+452 
-463 STTPSSASTNAVNN
+463 
-477 NAGGSNATTANTN
+477 
-490 NSNQYGDGGASAGVN
+490 
-505 SNDNNKIISDPLCHL
+505 
-520 PTGNT
+520 
-525 SFEQL
+525 
-530 RRISSTSTTGL
+530 
-541 ELLRGYSSQT
+541 
-551 EEISQLKAVL
+551 L

-594 YFVHTPHALMLQ
+594 FFVHTPHALMLQ

-624 GIQVLFPLFSQLDMA
+624 GIQVLFPLFSQLDMPYD
-639 HEGISD
+639 GTSD
-645 IKRDQT
+645 VKRDPA
-651 LCSKLLGFICELVET
+651 LCSKLLGFICELVES

-717 SDLLLKQLSVALRFP
+717 SDLLLKQL
-732 NKKLFCFSFLTW
+732 
-744 QLLDH
+744 LDH
-749 VLFNPA
+749 VLFNPS

-787 RVSTVLQTVHTLKY
+787 RVSTVLQTVHTLKF
-801 YYWVVNPRAKSGII
+801 YYWVVNPRAKSGIV

-890 PAFDVKY
+890 PAFDVKH
-897 GVRSIFKLLAAESQL
+897 GVRTIFKLLAAESQL

-929 YKRKYDVMSP
+929 HKRKYDVMSP

-945 LSERLLLYEESL
+945 LAERLLLYEESL
-957 SLPTYNILYEIMTE
+957 TLPTYNVLYEIMTE
-971 HISQQILYTR
+971 HISQQILYSR
-981 HPEAESHYRLENPM
+981 HPEPESHFRLENPM
-995 VLKIIATLIRQ
+995 ILKVVATLIRQ
-1006 SKQTESLIEVKKLFL
+1006 SKQTEQLLEVKKLFL
-1021 SDMTLLCNSNRE
+1021 SDMTLLCNNNRE

-1058 TEEQKISDMV
+1058 GEEQKISDMV

-1081 YEYGGWRVWVDTLAI
+1081 HEYGGWRVWVDTLAI

-1114 EHYERQR
+1114 EHYERHR

-1138 ISGWEREEQQQQQ
+1138 ISGWERESDQVPEGGGAVVGDGASIVEIEGGKTC
-1151 HHHHPHT
+1151 HKIST
-1158 QRQPQEQLEQT
+1158 ATTTEECDGENNKIKCGCEDEEAKVT
-1169 HVHTHQHH
+1169 TTSVDSVHT
-1177 RHAAL
+1177 
-1182 ASPVAQESQVK
+1182 
-1193 DAESVGSLEDVPPV
+1193 
-1207 EEEIALSDMET
+1207 
-1218 TTNEV
+1218 
-1223 TVINAVNESTNL
+1223 
-1235 DSTANEKASG
+1235 
-1245 DAELLKETSNVSND
+1245 
-1259 DLTKPK
+1259 
-1265 ISSISDVYN
+1265 ISHISDVYSKQVN
-1274 EHIKSEVIVTSI
+1274 ETICNGNAHDSSTEEEKSPAKEIIKTSSGGTEVLKQVLEVDVEEVAREDGDTKEVVEKIVGEIIEKSE
-1286 VESPAVAVTCNG
+1286 
-1298 GASSSST
+1298 
-1305 PASASSTPAKTAA
+1305 K
-1318 TANGGQEALSQTL
+1318 LL
-1331 NIKPEDLEEIELAT
+1331 N
-1345 AKIAAGTTND
+1345 
-1355 AELVEQVLQSS
+1355 
-1366 EKALQ
+1366 
-1371 DCKII
+1371 DCKTTSNEMII
-1376 ADEMQEASSVLKDEE
+1376 ETETASPVIKDEE
-1391 IELAV
+1391 LELAV
-1396 NEVVQGVLKNEKK
+1396 NEVVKGVREIERKVKGDSDDNHSISRSNNNNLVDISDS
-1409 QATKDLM
+1409 ATSKDK
-1416 AEETLVTSNDDTK
+1416 TD
-1429 KNEEDNVL
+1429 L
-1437 LLNTK
+1437 LLSS
-1442 NLLNN
+1442 
-1447 NAVERKTIT
+1447 AI
-1456 TTNDNTNTTNIK
+1456 IC
-1468 EVNANS
+1468 
-1474 EPNENFNEIR
+1474 
-1484 TTTNKAVT
+1484 
-1492 DLHAEAVS
+1492 
-1500 VIDMQQK
+1500 
-1507 TEENDYKKAT
+1507 
-1517 KNNINNSSS
+1517 NSSS
-1526 TNTAA
+1526 TIVESDGRRLIGQTDD
-1531 PLEEQKI
+1531 EI
-1538 SKLAIVVAKEHEHEN
+1538 VGAIV
-1553 DLMDVSSSLST
+1553 S
-1564 TVETTEEISSLSP
+1564 
-1577 ETTVSSASIP
+1577 
-1587 EDNLLGLNEATAHDN
+1587 
-1602 EKLSSETM
+1602 
-1610 TMVKDIVDNLIDKVI
+1610 
-1625 DASVIA
+1625 
-1631 IEKDAACKETNNN
+1631 
-1644 EIVDK
+1644 
-1649 VKNDVN
+1649 
-1655 EEVDVSL
+1655 
-1662 RAKEI
+1662 EI
-1667 VEDVL
+1667 VEK
-1672 TSALDKAAAT
+1672 SLDEVTGVEVAIVN
-1682 EQTNAKEVAIIEDN
+1682 QAKEVVDN
-1696 TSSKEVATTTTT
+1696 VLRDATVVSTISSKPLEDAAREEIASSIVDEMVEICLDDQVEKLPVAGNCG
-1708 STEQETQADIVQTV
+1708 QEKVASGDG
-1722 VNDLLE
+1722 
-1728 QTVNAIEKSDELAGV
+1728 EKDES
-1743 VVPKVET
+1743 P
-1750 KAETM
+1750 
-1755 VGEETLLAPEVV
+1755 GEKIDGGLHVV
-1767 EEAKELVAISLPLT
+1767 ENGIQTSETNSPQVQKPQSA
-1781 KEIDSTTQTTPKKQ
+1781 ST
-1795 AHDIVGGEAVDLEN
+1795 
-1809 VEVIEDL
+1809 
-1816 VEQTEEETQTTQEEL
+1816 
-1831 LESAAELEEEEQVK
+1831 
-1845 QSTAS
+1845 S
-1850 TQVESNHFD
+1850 TQVENNHFEL
-1859 TKHSHQSQQAKQQH
+1859 K
-1873 QQQQHQRSKS
+1873 RSKS

-2013 FATSLN
+2013 FASSLN
-2019 FGELEAE
+2019 FAELEAE

-2056 TRYNVGAMARDVS
+2056 TRYNNGTVRDAP

-2090 SLTGQLSPVKDPEK
+2090 SLSGSLSPVKDPEK

-2145 KYRDILEPPAEPQ
+2145 KYRDILEPPVEPQ
-2158 IQRQSPVMQRS
+2158 PPRASPVMQR
-2169 AAGRPLF
+2169 
-2176 PQWSHHV
+2176 
-2183 YPQFLPSNS
+2183 N
-2192 HQNHMLS
+2192 
-2199 TTSTT
+2199 
-2204 TTNMQQQHTQ
+2204 TQ
-2214 TTLHHHYYH
+2214 A
-2223 QQQTQ
+2223 Q
-2228 QISSPPHHQQQ
+2228 
-2239 LTQHHNYT
+2239 
-2247 HHYASIQQQ
+2247 
-2256 QQQQMHQHQHQH
+2256 
-2268 STYYGEQQP
+2268 
-2277 QLQNHILSAGSSN
+2277 
-2290 SSSNYAGNISPPLA
+2290 
-2304 TQSTSS
+2304 
-2310 SASSSVTSQPASSSS
+2310 
-2325 LSSLASQPTAT
+2325 
-2336 RHHHQQ
+2336 
-2342 QQQQQHQHAHSH
+2342 
-2354 TVTHQH
+2354 
-2360 QHQHQR
+2360 
-2366 HIQKHHYHHQQQQ
+2366 
-2379 QQQFQQHY
+2379 
-2387 GMMNGNGNQM
+2387 
-2397 VNGGDGVGGVGGN
+2397 
-2410 SKSTPQNFTM
+2410 
-2420 SNSSHQQHFV
+2420 
-2430 GNAGDMNGS
+2430 
-2439 NAFNQ
+2439 
-2444 YMRASGAMMNGGHQN
+2444 
-2459 SIAVEYHTHT
+2459 
-2469 HTHSI
+2469 
-2474 GVGGAV
+2474 
-2480 IGATNNNSLTLN
+2480 
-2492 NNNNCINN
+2492 
-2500 AISAHSTLRDVGVG
+2500 
-2514 VGRDGVGCTSDIVSA
+2514 
-2529 GDTKLPY
+2529 
-2536 KNNGL
+2536 
-2541 NNNYRYNGHNNIG
+2541 
-2554 TGTRTIQDGDYE
+2554 GTRTIQDEDYE
-2566 IIVVDENNPSVLA
+2566 VIVVDENNSSVLA
-2579 DNDSHSSGPPSI
+2579 DNESHSSGPPSI
-2591 KSNKATA
+2591 KS
-2598 TNTTTTMNKTAK
+2598 M
-2610 TKNFK
+2610 
-2615 STSIIT
+2615 
-2621 TNLTTATTTT
+2621 
-2631 ISLPQSKQISKLQPQ
+2631 
-2646 PLSPPKPVLPKKLP
+2646 
-2660 KSVDSDVGSLNMNS
+2660 DSDAASLNMNS
-2674 TENEVPEVESSGE
+2674 TENDGVEVESSSE
-2687 ILADDNK
+2687 TMADDNK

-2708 NEDAGVQATAGG
+2708 NEDAG
-2720 LLSGGMS
+2720 
-2727 AVDGKMRD
+2727 
-2735 IDGIQQHHVHQQQ
+2735 
-2748 HQQQHHQQQQTTI
+2748 
-2761 AHGQPQQ
+2761 
-2768 QMQAHHGHQLMN
+2768 
-2780 AAGGGG
+2780 GGGG
-2786 GNERGDKPD
+2786 GSGIGGGSVGDKVRDIEGNIHHLGGGGGVGGAERGDKPD
-2795 SEISVVRVPDSYAAT
+2795 SEISVVRVPDTYAGSS
-2810 ASGASSAGVATA
+2810 SG
-2822 AGNVSQRGTT
+2822 T
-2832 RSDEL
+2832 RSRPDDL

-2845 QLPMT
+2845 SLPLT

-2856 SLTQKLEVALG
+2856 SLTQKLEIALG
-2867 PVCPLLREVMVDF
+2867 PVCPLLREIMVDF

-3029 WGDACSAVQ
+3029 WGDTSGTPI
-3038 KQTFWKLDA
+3038 KTIFWKLDA

-3073 AAIENGGPEDAI
+3073 ASLENGGPEDAI
-3085 MQTRDEFHTQ
+3085 LQAREEFHSQ
-3095 IAVSRSH
+3095 IAVTRGQQPP
-3102 QSTQHTADLLD
+3102 QSTADLLD
-3113 DAELLIEDRELD
+3113 DSELLIEDRELD

-3133 ISTKAKLVAP
+3133 ISTKAKLIAP

-3151 SITSTEM
+3151 SITTTEM
-3158 FFEVDE
+3158 YFEVDE
-3164 DHPEFQ
+3164 DSAEFQ
-3170 KIDPEVLKY
+3170 KIEPDVIKY

-3202 QNVALEIFLAS
+3202 QNVAIEIFLAS

-3296 YPVFPWVLTNYDT
+3296 YPVFPWVLTNYDSR
-3309 KELDLS
+3309 ELDLS
-3315 LPSNYRDLSKPI
+3315 QPSNYRDLSKPI
-3327 GALNPSRREYFEE
+3327 GALNPSRRAYFEE
-3340 RYESWVSDTIP
+3340 RYDSWDNDTIL

-3360 TSSFTLNWLVRVEPF
+3360 TAAFVLNWLIRVEPF

-3381 LQGGKFDYPDRLFSS
+3381 LQGGKFDHPDRLFSS
-3396 ISLSWKNCQRDTSD
+3396 VSLSWKNCQRDTSD

-3423 IFYNSSGYRLGHR
+3423 MFYNSSSYRLGAR
-3436 EDGALVNDV
+3436 EDGTVVSDV
-3445 ELPPWSKS
+3445 ELPPWAKS

-3485 QRGPEAIRATNVFYY
+3485 QRGPEAVRATNVFYY
-3500 LTYEGSVDLDA
+3500 LTYEGSVELDTIA
-3511 ISDPVMREAV
+3511 DPVMREAI

-3542 RSSAMHLSP
+3542 RSSAMHLTP
-3551 MMFSAMPDDLCM
+3551 MMFSAMPDDVCM
-3563 SLKFYQNSPIIHIS
+3563 SLKFHLNSPIIHIS
-3577 ANTYPQLS
+3577 ANTYPQLP

-3607 TASVQSPS
+3607 AANVQSPS
-3615 YAESPQSPGSN
+3615 YAESPQTPGTN
-3626 LPLTIDPVL
+3626 LPLTMDPML
-3635 SAAQNTGHNNP
+3635 SQTNGHNNP
-3646 MNRRHLGDNFSQMLK
+3646 MIRRHLGDNFSQKLK
-3661 IRSNCFVTTVD
+3661 IRANCFVTTVD

-3703 FGVVTCLARSEC
+3703 FGVVTCLSRSEC

-3743 IVGEGDVP
+3743 IVGEGEVP

-3774 LVVSGSTNGPVL
+3774 LVVSGSINGPVL
-3786 IHTTFGDLLRSLDP
+3786 VHTTFGDLLRSLEAP
-3800 PMDFY
+3800 IEFI
-3805 SPELIAMSR
+3805 SPENIAMSR

-3831 INGKKLRHETHNDN
+3831 INGKKLRHESHNDN

-3874 LAPLYAFPACN
+3874 LAPLYAFPTCN
-3885 AAIRSLA
+3885 SGIRSLA

-3904 STGSIIVFHID
+3904 ATGSIIVFHID